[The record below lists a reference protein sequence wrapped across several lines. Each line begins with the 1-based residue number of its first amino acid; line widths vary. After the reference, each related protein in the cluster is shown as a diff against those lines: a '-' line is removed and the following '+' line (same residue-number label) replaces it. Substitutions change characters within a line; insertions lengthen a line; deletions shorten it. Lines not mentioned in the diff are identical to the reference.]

1 MARVVVRKPGTG
13 AQSAPPLAVPEATSF
28 ARELLDGGWAAVF
41 VPGEP
46 ARLGRLVLWKPAG
59 AAAAN
64 GVVPVA
70 AGVETD
76 AVELV
81 LPHGRSVR
89 RRRVE
94 GYALPVAVAV
104 SALAKATPS
113 HPSGAAWQAAA
124 RFALRLL
131 ADGRLHPALTP
142 AGYDTWQA
150 GPFTDAQRQTLEALA
165 AAFPPHAHCLPE
177 PGPAPRG
184 VPPVRAEP
192 RTRGRI
198 VEPAALVRQFC
209 DAVADDLVRT
219 PAAPLAMGALPY
231 AWREA
236 RAVPALREWA
246 EETAAAFTAEVGV
259 SLRVEVPEGRRRQFR
274 AVLQLHTA
282 ADPALVVEAARLWS
296 EPTEVERL
304 LGPRTETETLL
315 ALRRGARAW
324 PPLQRLLKDAAPD
337 RLRLTDD
344 EAFDLLGDA
353 TDALRAAGVDVHW
366 PRELVKALTATAEI
380 GQRTAPGSSAGGTL
394 DADVLLDFHWRIAL
408 GGEPLTEAELDA
420 LAETRRPLVRLRD
433 QWVVADPKL
442 VARAQRRRMEPL
454 TPMEALSAALTGEV
468 ERSEMGVPP
477 AGGWGRD
484 GEAFVCEAVGAFGE
498 LVARI
503 RDPEVRTPTPQP
515 AALKAT
521 LRDYQKRG
529 LAWLAEMC
537 ELGLGGCLADDMGL
551 GKTITLLALHLHR
564 QTDPATAGPTL
575 VVCPA
580 SLLGNW
586 QREAARFAPATPV
599 RRYHGGDRHL
609 EDLADDEIVLVT
621 YGVLRRDRK
630 ALAETAWSLV
640 AADEAQHVK
649 NPYAVTAR
657 ELRALPARA
666 RVALT
671 GTPVENNLS
680 ELWALLDWTTPGLLG
695 SLTAFRDRHARAIEA
710 GTDSEGSAAAE
721 RLSRLVRPFL
731 LRRKKSDPGIAPEL
745 PAKTETDRVVS
756 LTAEQA
762 GLYEAV
768 VRETMVRIA
777 ESEGIARRG
786 LVLKLLTALK
796 QICNHPA
803 QYLREHSLS
812 RSTPLGGRSG
822 KLDLLDELLD
832 TITAE
837 GESVLVFTQYKQM
850 ATLLERHLTERGVPS
865 LFLHGGTPVARRE
878 DMVER
883 FQRGEVP
890 VFLLSLKAAGTGLNL
905 TRATHV
911 VHYDRWW
918 NPAVEDQAT
927 DRAYRIGQDRPVQV
941 HKLVAEGTV
950 EDKVAQ
956 LLASK
961 RALADTVVGSGE
973 AALTELSDSD
983 LAELVAL
990 GRQS

>member
-1 MARVVVRKPGTG
+1 V
-13 AQSAPPLAVPEATSF
+13 
-28 ARELLDGGWAAVF
+28 RELLGSGWAVVF
-41 VPGEP
+41 LPGEP
-46 ARLGRLVLWKPAG
+46 ARLGRLLLWKPTG
-59 AAAAN
+59 AAAGDSTAPT
-64 GVVPVA
+64 GL
-70 AGVETD
+70 ETE

-94 GYALPVAVAV
+94 GYSLPVAVAV
-104 SALAKATPS
+104 SALADAEPT
-113 HPSGAAWQAAA
+113 HPSGVAWQAVT

-150 GPFTDAQRQTLEALA
+150 GPFTAAQRQTLDALA

-177 PGPAPRG
+177 PGPAP
-184 VPPVRAEP
+184 VRIA
-192 RTRGRI
+192 
-198 VEPAALVRQFC
+198 EPAALVRQFC

-231 AWREA
+231 ARREA
-236 RAVPALREWA
+236 RAVPTLREWA
-246 EETAAAFTAEVGV
+246 EETQAALTAEVSV
-259 SLRVEVPEGRRRQFR
+259 SLRVDVPEGRRRQFR
-274 AVLQLHTA
+274 AVLQLHTE
-282 ADPALVVEAARLWS
+282 ADPALAIEAARLWS
-296 EPTEVERL
+296 EPTEVERM
-304 LGPRTETETLL
+304 LGPRAETETLL

-324 PPLQRLLKDAAPD
+324 PPLRRLLDDAAPD
-337 RLRLTDD
+337 QLRLTDD

-353 TDALRAAGVDVHW
+353 TDALRVAGVDVHW
-366 PRELVKALTATAEI
+366 PRDLVKALTATAEV
-380 GQRTAPGSSAGGTL
+380 GQRTAPGSTAAGLL
-394 DADVLLDFHWRIAL
+394 DTEALLDFRWQVSL
-408 GGEPLTEAELDA
+408 GGEPLTEAEMDA
-420 LAETRRPLVRLRD
+420 LAESRRPLVRLRD

-442 VARAQRRRMEPL
+442 VARAKRRRMEPL
-454 TPMEALSAALTGEV
+454 TPMEALSAALTGEA

-484 GEAFVCEAVGAFGE
+484 GDRVPCAAVGALGD

-503 RDPEVRTPTPQP
+503 RDPESRTPVPQP

-521 LRDYQKRG
+521 LREYQKRG
-529 LAWLAEMC
+529 LAWLSEMC
-537 ELGLGGCLADDMGL
+537 ALGLGGCLADDMGL

-564 QTDPATAGPTL
+564 QSDPATAGPTL

-586 QREAARFAPATPV
+586 QREAARFAPLTPV
-599 RRYHGGDRHL
+599 RRYHGDDRYL
-609 EDLADDEIVLVT
+609 GDLAGDEIVLVT
-621 YGVLRRDRK
+621 YGVLRRDREV
-630 ALAETAWSLV
+630 LAETAWSLV

-710 GTDSEGSAAAE
+710 GEDPEAAE

-745 PAKTETDRVVS
+745 PPKTETDHVVP
-756 LTAEQA
+756 LTAEQTS
-762 GLYEAV
+762 LYEAQ
-768 VRETMVRIA
+768 VRETMAKIA

-803 QYLREHSLS
+803 QYLKEHSL
-812 RSTPLGGRSG
+812 RQSTPLRGRSG

-850 ATLLERHLTERGVPS
+850 AALLEKHLAERGVPA

-878 DMVER
+878 EMVDR

-927 DRAYRIGQDRPVQV
+927 DRAYRIGQDKPVQV
-941 HKLVAEGTV
+941 HKLLAEGTV
-950 EDKVAQ
+950 EDKVAK
-956 LLASK
+956 LLEAK
-961 RALADTVVGSGE
+961 RALADAVVGSGE
-973 AALTELSDSD
+973 AALTELSDAD

>member
-1 MARVVVRKPGTG
+1 MRSV
-13 AQSAPPLAVPEATSF
+13 PPLAAPESAAW
-28 ARELLDGGWAAVF
+28 ARSLLNYGWAAVF
-41 VPGEP
+41 LPGEP
-46 ARLGRLVLWKPAG
+46 ARLGRLLLWRPAG
-59 AAAAN
+59 AAAAE
-64 GVVPVA
+64 GMAPTDIETEA
-70 AGVETD
+70 A
-76 AVELV
+76 ELV

-89 RRRVE
+89 RRKVE
-94 GYALPVAVAV
+94 GYALPVALAVA
-104 SALAKATPS
+104 ALSGAQPP
-113 HPSGAAWQAAA
+113 HPSAAAWQAAA

-150 GPFTDAQRQTLEALA
+150 GPFTAAQRRTLDALA
-165 AAFPPHAHCLPE
+165 GAFPPHAHCLPE
-177 PGPAPRG
+177 PGPTPL
-184 VPPVRAEP
+184 
-192 RTRGRI
+192 RI
-198 VEPAALVRQFC
+198 TKPSALVRRFC
-209 DAVADDLVRT
+209 DAVADELVRT

-231 AWREA
+231 AWRET
-236 RAVPALREWA
+236 RTVPVLHEWA
-246 EETAAAFTAEVGV
+246 EETAAAFTADVRV
-259 SLRVEVPEGRRRQFR
+259 SLRVDVPEGRRRQFR

-282 ADPALVVEAARLWS
+282 ADPVLVVEAAQLWN
-296 EPTEVERL
+296 EPAETEHL
-304 LGPRTETETLL
+304 LGPRAEIETLL
-315 ALRRGARAW
+315 ALRRGAHVW
-324 PPLQRLLKDAAPD
+324 PPLDRLLRGAAPD
-337 RLRLTDD
+337 QLRLTDD

-353 TDALRAAGVDVHW
+353 TDRLRAAGIDVHW

-380 GQRTAPGSSAGGTL
+380 GQRTAPGSSAGGML
-394 DADVLLDFHWRIAL
+394 DADTLLDFSWRLSL
-408 GGEPLTEAELDA
+408 GDDPLTEAEMDA

-442 VARAQRRRMEPL
+442 VARARRRRMEPL
-454 TPMEALSAALTGEV
+454 TPMEGLGAALTGEL
-468 ERSEMGVPP
+468 E
-477 AGGWGRD
+477 RD
-484 GEAFVCEAVGAFGE
+484 GETFRCAAVGALGD

-503 RDPEVRTPTPQP
+503 RDPESRTPVPQP
-515 AALKAT
+515 TALKAT

-564 QTDPATAGPTL
+564 QTEPATAGPTL

-609 EDLADDEIVLVT
+609 KDLAGNEIVLVT
-621 YGVLRRDRK
+621 YGVLRRDRET
-630 ALAETAWSLV
+630 LAENAWSLI

-657 ELRALPARA
+657 ELRALPGRA

-695 SLTAFRDRHARAIEA
+695 PLTAFRDRHARAIES
-710 GTDSEGSAAAE
+710 GEDPQAAE

-731 LRRKKSDPGIAPEL
+731 LRRRKSDPGIAPEL
-745 PAKTETDRVVS
+745 PAKTETDRVVP

-762 GLYEAV
+762 CLYEAV
-768 VRETMVRIA
+768 VRETMAQIA
-777 ESEGIARRG
+777 EAEGIARRG

-803 QYLREHSLS
+803 QYLKEHSL
-812 RSTPLGGRSG
+812 RQSTPLNGRSG
-822 KLDLLDELLD
+822 KLDLLDELVD

-850 ATLLERHLTERGVPS
+850 ATLLEKHLAECGVPT
-865 LFLHGGTPVARRE
+865 LFLHGGTPVPARE
-878 DMVER
+878 EMVDR

-927 DRAYRIGQDRPVQV
+927 DRAYRIGQDKPVQV
-941 HKLVAEGTV
+941 HKLIAEGTV
-950 EDKVAQ
+950 EDKVAK
-956 LLASK
+956 LLEAK
-961 RALADTVVGSGE
+961 RALADAVVGSGE
-973 AALTELSDSD
+973 AALTELSDAD

>member
-1 MARVVVRKPGTG
+1 M
-13 AQSAPPLAVPEATSF
+13 SAPPLAAPEATAW
-28 ARELLDGGWAAVF
+28 ARELLDRGWAAVF
-41 VPGEP
+41 LPGEP
-46 ARLGRLVLWKPAG
+46 ARLGRLLLWQPARAVAG
-59 AAAAN
+59 G
-64 GVVPVA
+64 GVPP

-76 AVELV
+76 SVELV

-89 RRRVE
+89 RRRVN

-104 SALAKATPS
+104 SALAGAQPP
-113 HPSGAAWQAAA
+113 HPSAAAWQAAT
-124 RFALRLL
+124 RFALRVL

-142 AGYDTWQA
+142 AGYDTWLA
-150 GPFTDAQRQTLEALA
+150 GPFTVTQRQTLDAFA
-165 AAFPPHAHCLPE
+165 NAFPPHAHCLPE
-177 PGPAPRG
+177 PGP
-184 VPPVRAEP
+184 PPVRMA
-192 RTRGRI
+192 
-198 VEPAALVRQFC
+198 EPAALVRRFC
-209 DAVADDLVRT
+209 DAVADDLART
-219 PAAPLAMGALPY
+219 PAVPLAMGVLPY
-231 AWREA
+231 AWRET
-236 RAVPALREWA
+236 RTVPTLREWA
-246 EETAAAFTAEVGV
+246 EETAAALTAEVGV
-259 SLRVEVPEGRRRQFR
+259 SLRVDVPEGRRRQFR

-296 EPTEVERL
+296 EPGEVERL
-304 LGPRTETETLL
+304 LGPRAETETLL

-324 PPLQRLLKDAAPD
+324 PPLQRLLADAAPEQ
-337 RLRLTDD
+337 LRLTDD

-353 TDALRAAGVDVHW
+353 TDALRAAGIDVHW

-380 GQRTAPGSSAGGTL
+380 GQRTAPGSTAGGLL
-394 DADVLLDFHWRIAL
+394 DADALLDFRWQVSL
-408 GGEPLTEAELDA
+408 GGEPLTEAEMNA
-420 LAETRRPLVRLRD
+420 LAEARRPLIRLRD

-442 VARAQRRRMEPL
+442 VARAKRRRMEPL

-468 ERSEMGVPP
+468 ER
-477 AGGWGRD
+477 D
-484 GEAFVCEAVGAFGE
+484 GETFACEAVGALGD
-498 LVARI
+498 LVNRI
-503 RDPEVRTPTPQP
+503 RDPESRTPAAQP

-575 VVCPA
+575 VVCPT

-586 QREAARFAPATPV
+586 EREAARFAPTVPV

-609 EDLADDEIVLVT
+609 KDLDGDEIVLVT
-621 YGVLRRDRK
+621 YGVLRRDRDV
-630 ALAETAWSLV
+630 LAGTAWSLI

-649 NPYAVTAR
+649 NPYAITAR
-657 ELRALPARA
+657 ELRALPTRA

-695 SLTAFRDRHARAIEA
+695 SLSAFRDRHARAIEA
-710 GTDSEGSAAAE
+710 GEDPQAAE
-721 RLSRLVRPFL
+721 RLSHLVRPFL

-745 PAKTETDRVVS
+745 PPKTETDRVVS
-756 LTAEQA
+756 LTAEQTS
-762 GLYEAV
+762 LYEAV
-768 VRETMVRIA
+768 VRETMAKIE
-777 ESEGIARRG
+777 ESVGIARRG

-803 QYLREHSLS
+803 QYLRQ
-812 RSTPLGGRSG
+812 STPLAGRSG
-822 KLDLLDELLD
+822 KLDLLDELID

-850 ATLLERHLTERGVPS
+850 ATLLEKHLAERGTPT

-878 DMVER
+878 DMVES

-941 HKLVAEGTV
+941 HKLIAEGTV

-961 RALADTVVGSGE
+961 RALADAVVGSGE
-973 AALTELSDSD
+973 AALTELSDAD

-990 GRQS
+990 GRQA

>member
-1 MARVVVRKPGTG
+1 M
-13 AQSAPPLAVPEATSF
+13 SAPPLAAPEAATW
-28 ARELLDGGWAAVF
+28 ARGLLDGGWAAVF
-41 VPGEP
+41 LPGEP
-46 ARLGRLVLWKPAG
+46 ARLGRMLLWQPAG
-59 AAAAN
+59 AVAEDN
-64 GVVPVA
+64 GMPP
-70 AGVETD
+70 GVETD
-76 AVELV
+76 SVELV
-81 LPHGRSVR
+81 LPHGRSIR
-89 RRRVE
+89 RRRVD
-94 GYALPVAVAV
+94 GYALPVAVAI
-104 SALAKATPS
+104 SALAGAQPP
-113 HPSGAAWQAAA
+113 HPSATAWQAAA

-150 GPFTDAQRQTLEALA
+150 GPFTTAQRQTLDALA

-177 PGPAPRG
+177 PGP
-184 VPPVRAEP
+184 PPVRIA
-192 RTRGRI
+192 
-198 VEPAALVRQFC
+198 EPAALVRQLC

-219 PAAPLAMGALPY
+219 PAAPLAVGALPY
-231 AWREA
+231 AWRES

-246 EETAAAFTAEVGV
+246 EETAAAFTADVGV
-259 SLRVEVPEGRRRQFR
+259 SLRVDVPEGRRRQFQ

-282 ADPALVVEAARLWS
+282 ADPSLVVEAARLWS
-296 EPTEVERL
+296 EPAETERL
-304 LGPRTETETLL
+304 LGPRAETETLL
-315 ALRRGARAW
+315 ALRRGARVW

-344 EAFDLLGDA
+344 EAFELLGDA
-353 TDALRAAGVDVHW
+353 TDTLRAAGIDVHW

-380 GQRTAPGSSAGGTL
+380 ASRTAPGSAAGGVL
-394 DADVLLDFHWRIAL
+394 DTDALLDFRWRISL
-408 GGEPLTEAELDA
+408 GGEPLTEAEMDA
-420 LAETRRPLVRLRD
+420 LAEARRPLIRLRD

-442 VARAQRRRMEPL
+442 VARARRRRMEPL
-454 TPMEALSAALTGEV
+454 TPMEALGAALTGEA
-468 ERSEMGVPP
+468 E
-477 AGGWGRD
+477 RD
-484 GEAFVCEAVGAFGE
+484 GETFTCEAVGALGD
-498 LVARI
+498 LTARI
-503 RDPEVRTPTPQP
+503 RDPAARTPAPQP

-529 LAWLAEMC
+529 LAWLSEMC

-564 QTDPATAGPTL
+564 QTHADTAGPTL

-609 EDLADDEIVLVT
+609 KDLADDEIVLVT

-630 ALAETAWSLV
+630 ALAETAWSLI

-649 NPYAVTAR
+649 NPYTTTAR

-695 SLTAFRDRHARAIEA
+695 PLSAFRDRHARAVES
-710 GTDSEGSAAAE
+710 GEDPGAAE

-731 LRRKKSDPGIAPEL
+731 LRRRKSDPGITPEL
-745 PAKTETDRVVS
+745 PAKTETDRVVP

-762 GLYEAV
+762 GLYGAV
-768 VRETMVRIA
+768 VRETMAKIA
-777 ESEGIARRG
+777 EAEGIARRG
-786 LVLKLLTALK
+786 LVLKLLTSLK

-803 QYLREHSLS
+803 QYLRQ
-812 RSTPLGGRSG
+812 STPLRGRSG
-822 KLDLLDELLD
+822 KLDLLDELID

-837 GESVLVFTQYKQM
+837 GESVLVFTQYTRM
-850 ATLLERHLTERGVPS
+850 ANLLEKHLAERGIPT

-878 DMVER
+878 EMVER
-883 FQRGEVP
+883 FQHGEVP

-927 DRAYRIGQDRPVQV
+927 DRAYRIGQDKPVQV
-941 HKLVAEGTV
+941 HKLLAEGTV
-950 EDKVAQ
+950 EDKVAK
-956 LLASK
+956 LLESK
-961 RALADTVVGSGE
+961 RALADAVVGSGE
-973 AALTELSDSD
+973 AALTELSDAD

-990 GRQS
+990 GRQP

>member
-1 MARVVVRKPGTG
+1 MAQVVVRESSTG
-13 AQSAPPLAVPEATSF
+13 VRSAPPLAAPEAGAF

-41 VPGEP
+41 LPGEP
-46 ARLGRLVLWKPAG
+46 ARLGRLLLWQPAG
-59 AAAAN
+59 AAAGI
-64 GVVPVA
+64 GVAP

-94 GYALPVAVAV
+94 GYALPAAVAV
-104 SALAKATPS
+104 SSLTGAAPT
-113 HPSGAAWQAAA
+113 HPSAAAWQAAA

-150 GPFTDAQRQTLEALA
+150 GPFTAAQRQTLDTLA
-165 AAFPPHAHCLPE
+165 AAFPPHARCLPE
-177 PGPAPRG
+177 PGPAPL
-184 VPPVRAEP
+184 
-192 RTRGRI
+192 RI
-198 VEPAALVRQFC
+198 ANPAALVRQFC
-209 DAVADDLVRT
+209 DAVADDLVRS
-219 PAAPLAMGALPY
+219 PASPLATGALPY
-231 AWREA
+231 AWREV

-246 EETAAAFTAEVGV
+246 EETAAAFTAEVRV
-259 SLRVEVPEGRRRQFR
+259 SLRVDLPAGRRRQFR
-274 AVLQLHTA
+274 AALQLHTA
-282 ADPALVVEAARLWS
+282 ADPSLVVEAARLWS
-296 EPTEVERL
+296 EPAEIERL
-304 LGPRTETETLL
+304 LGPCAETETLL
-315 ALRRGARAW
+315 ALRRGARVW
-324 PPLQRLLKDAAPD
+324 SPLQRLLKDAAPD
-337 RLRLTDD
+337 ELRLTDD

-353 TDALRAAGVDVHW
+353 TDALRSAGIDVHW

-380 GQRTAPGSSAGGTL
+380 GQRTAPGSSAGRLL
-394 DADVLLDFHWRIAL
+394 DADALLDFRWQISL
-408 GGEPLTEAELDA
+408 GGEPLTEAEMDA
-420 LAETRRPLVRLRD
+420 LAEARRPLVRLRD

-442 VARAQRRRMEPL
+442 VARARRRRLDPL
-454 TPMEALSAALTGEV
+454 TPMEALGAALTGEV
-468 ERSEMGVPP
+468 ER
-477 AGGWGRD
+477 D
-484 GEAFVCEAVGAFGE
+484 GEPVPCAAVGALGD

-503 RDPEVRTPTPQP
+503 RDPESRSPVPQP

-529 LAWLAEMC
+529 LSWLAEMC

-564 QTDPATAGPTL
+564 QTDPATVGPTL

-586 QREAARFAPATPV
+586 QREAARFAPSTPV

-609 EDLADDEIVLVT
+609 DDLAGNEIVLVT
-621 YGVLRRDRK
+621 YGVLRRDREV
-630 ALAETAWSLV
+630 LAETAWSLL

-695 SLTAFRDRHARAIEA
+695 SLTGFRDRHARAIEA
-710 GTDSEGSAAAE
+710 GENPEAAE

-756 LTAEQA
+756 LTAEQTS
-762 GLYEAV
+762 LYEAV
-768 VRETMVRIA
+768 VRETMAKIE

-803 QYLREHSLS
+803 QYLRQ
-812 RSTPLGGRSG
+812 STPLPSRSG

-850 ATLLERHLTERGVPS
+850 ATLLEKHLAERGIPT

-878 DMVER
+878 EMVER

-927 DRAYRIGQDRPVQV
+927 DRAYRIGQDKPVQV

-950 EDKVAQ
+950 EDKVAK
-956 LLASK
+956 LLESK
-961 RALADTVVGSGE
+961 RALADAVVSSGE
-973 AALTELSDSD
+973 AALTELSDAD

>member
-1 MARVVVRKPGTG
+1 M
-13 AQSAPPLAVPEATSF
+13 SAPPLAAPEAAAW
-28 ARELLDGGWAAVF
+28 ARGLLDGGWAAVF
-41 VPGEP
+41 LPGEP
-46 ARLGRLVLWKPAG
+46 ARLGRVLLWQPAG
-59 AAAAN
+59 AVAEDN
-64 GVVPVA
+64 GMRP
-70 AGVETD
+70 GVETD
-76 AVELV
+76 SAELV

-94 GYALPVAVAV
+94 GYALSVTVAV
-104 SALAKATPS
+104 SALEGAQPP
-113 HPSGAAWQAAA
+113 HPSATAWQAAA
-124 RFALRLL
+124 RFALQLL

-142 AGYDTWQA
+142 AGHDTWQA
-150 GPFTDAQRQTLEALA
+150 GPFTAAQRQTLDSLA

-177 PGPAPRG
+177 PGP
-184 VPPVRAEP
+184 PPLRIAEP
-192 RTRGRI
+192 AT
-198 VEPAALVRQFC
+198 LVRQFC

-219 PAAPLAMGALPY
+219 PAAPLAVGALPY
-231 AWREA
+231 AWREV
-236 RAVPALREWA
+236 RAVPALREWS
-246 EETAAAFTAEVGV
+246 EETTAALTAEVGV
-259 SLRVEVPEGRRRQFR
+259 SLRVDLPEGRRRQFR

-282 ADPALVVEAARLWS
+282 ADPALLVQAARLWS
-296 EPTEVERL
+296 EPAEVERL
-304 LGPRTETETLL
+304 LGPRAETETLL
-315 ALRRGARAW
+315 ALRRGARVW
-324 PPLQRLLKDAAPD
+324 PPLQRLLKDAAPEE
-337 RLRLTDD
+337 LRLTDD

-353 TDALRAAGVDVHW
+353 TDALRTTGIDVHW
-366 PRELVKALTATAEI
+366 PRELVKALTATGEI
-380 GQRTAPGSSAGGTL
+380 GQHTAPGSSAGGLL
-394 DADVLLDFHWRIAL
+394 DADALLDFRWQISL
-408 GGEPLTEAELDA
+408 GDEPLTEAEMDA
-420 LAETRRPLVRLRD
+420 LAEARRPLVRLRD

-442 VARAQRRRMEPL
+442 VARARRRRMRPL

-468 ERSEMGVPP
+468 ERE
-477 AGGWGRD
+477 
-484 GEAFVCEAVGAFGE
+484 GEPIPCAAVGQFGE
-498 LVARI
+498 LVAGI
-503 RDPEVRTPTPQP
+503 RDPESRTPAEQP

-586 QREAARFAPATPV
+586 QREAARFAPSTPV
-599 RRYHGGDRHL
+599 RRYHGGSRHL
-609 EDLADDEIVLVT
+609 DDLAGDEIVLVT
-621 YGVLRRDRK
+621 YGVLRRDRE
-630 ALAETAWSLV
+630 ALAETAWSLL

-649 NPYAVTAR
+649 NPYAITAR
-657 ELRALPARA
+657 ELRALPALA

-695 SLTAFRDRHARAIEA
+695 PLSTFRDRHARPVET
-710 GTDSEGSAAAE
+710 GEDPEAAE

-731 LRRKKSDPGIAPEL
+731 LRRRKSDPGIAPEL
-745 PAKTETDRVVS
+745 PAKTETDRIVS
-756 LTAEQA
+756 LTAEQTS
-762 GLYEAV
+762 LYEAV
-768 VRETMVRIA
+768 VRETMAKIE

-803 QYLREHSLS
+803 QYLRQ
-812 RSTPLGGRSG
+812 STPLRGRSG
-822 KLDLLDELLD
+822 KLDLLDELID

-837 GESVLVFTQYKQM
+837 GESVLVFTQYTKM
-850 ATLLERHLTERGVPS
+850 AALLEKHLAERGIPTLL
-865 LFLHGGTPVARRE
+865 LHGGTPVAQRE
-878 DMVER
+878 DMVDR
-883 FQRGEVP
+883 FQHGEVP

-927 DRAYRIGQDRPVQV
+927 DRAYRIGQDKPVQV
-941 HKLVAEGTV
+941 HKLLAEGTV
-950 EDKVAQ
+950 EDKVAK
-956 LLASK
+956 LLESK
-961 RALADTVVGSGE
+961 RALADAVVGSGE
-973 AALTELSDSD
+973 AALTELSDAD

>member
-1 MARVVVRKPGTG
+1 MAT
-13 AQSAPPLAVPEATSF
+13 PEAVAF
-28 ARELLDGGWAAVF
+28 ARGLLDDGWSAVF
-41 VPGEP
+41 LPGEP
-46 ARLGRLVLWKPAG
+46 ARLGRLLLWKPAG
-59 AAAAN
+59 VGTPDAPT
-64 GVVPVA
+64 G
-70 AGVETD
+70 AGVHTES
-76 AVELV
+76 VELA
-81 LPHGRSVR
+81 LPHGRGAR
-89 RRRVE
+89 RRSVK
-94 GYALPVAVAV
+94 GYALSLPLAV
-104 SALAKATPS
+104 SALLTAAPPDPS
-113 HPSGAAWQAAA
+113 SAAWQAAA
-124 RFALRLL
+124 RLALRLL
-131 ADGRLHPALTP
+131 ADGRLHPSLTP
-142 AGYDTWQA
+142 EGYDTWQA
-150 GPFTDAQRQTLEALA
+150 GPYTPTQRQALDALA
-165 AAFPPHAHCLPE
+165 AAFPPHAHCLPV
-177 PGPAPRG
+177 PGPAPL
-184 VPPVRAEP
+184 
-192 RTRGRI
+192 RI
-198 VEPAALVRQFC
+198 TEPAALVRQFC
-209 DAVADDLVRT
+209 DAVADALVRT
-219 PAAPLAMGALPY
+219 PATPLALGALPY
-231 AWREA
+231 AWHET

-246 EETAAAFTAEVGV
+246 EETSAALTAEVGV
-259 SLRVEVPEGRRRQFR
+259 SLRVEVPEGRRTQFR

-282 ADPALVVEAARLWS
+282 ADPALVVDAARLWD
-296 EPTEVERL
+296 EPGEVERL
-304 LGPRTETETLL
+304 LGPRAETETLL

-324 PPLQRLLKDAAPD
+324 PPLTRLLRDAAPD
-337 RLRLTDD
+337 QLRLTDE
-344 EAFDLLGDA
+344 EALELLGDA
-353 TDALRAAGVDVHW
+353 TDALGAAGIAVHW

-380 GQRTAPGSSAGGTL
+380 GQRTAPGSSAGGGLL
-394 DADVLLDFHWRIAL
+394 DTDALLDFRWQVSL
-408 GGEPLTEAELDA
+408 GGEPLTEAEMDA
-420 LAETRRPLVRLRD
+420 LAEARRPLIRLRD
-433 QWVVADPKL
+433 QWVIADPKL
-442 VARAQRRRMEPL
+442 VARAKRRRMEPL
-454 TPMEALSAALTGEV
+454 TPMEALSAALTGET
-468 ERSEMGVPP
+468 E
-477 AGGWGRD
+477 RD
-484 GEAFVCEAVGAFGE
+484 GETFRCEAVGALGE
-498 LVARI
+498 LIARI
-503 RDPEVRTPTPQP
+503 RDPETRTPVEQP

-529 LAWLAEMC
+529 LGWLAQMS

-564 QTDPATAGPTL
+564 QSALTTAGPTL

-586 QREAARFAPATPV
+586 QREAERFAPSTPV

-609 EDLADDEIVLVT
+609 DGLAHDEIVLVT

-630 ALAETAWSLV
+630 VLAETDWSLV

-695 SLTAFRDRHARAIEA
+695 SLTAFRDRHARPVEA
-710 GTDSEGSAAAE
+710 GEDPEAAA
-721 RLSRLVRPFL
+721 RLARLVRPFL

-745 PAKTETDRVVS
+745 PPKTETDRIVS
-756 LTAEQA
+756 LTAEQTS
-762 GLYEAV
+762 LYEAV
-768 VRETMVRIA
+768 VRETMEKIGQT
-777 ESEGIARRG
+777 EGIARRG

-803 QYLREHSLS
+803 QYLRQ
-812 RSTPLGGRSG
+812 STPLTGRSG
-822 KLDLLDELLD
+822 KLELLDELLD

-850 ATLLERHLTERGVPS
+850 ATLLERHLAERGTPT

-878 DMVER
+878 ELVER
-883 FQRGEVP
+883 FQSGEVP

-941 HKLVAEGTV
+941 HKLIAEGTV
-950 EDKVAQ
+950 EDKVAR
-956 LLASK
+956 LLESK
-961 RALADTVVGSGE
+961 RALADAVVGSGE
-973 AALTELSDSD
+973 AALTELSDAD

>member
-1 MARVVVRKPGTG
+1 M
-13 AQSAPPLAVPEATSF
+13 SAPPLAVPEATGW
-28 ARELLDGGWAAVF
+28 AREHLDGGWAAVF
-41 VPGEP
+41 LPGEP
-46 ARLGRLVLWKPAG
+46 ARFGRLLLWQPT
-59 AAAAN
+59 
-64 GVVPVA
+64 GVTGSGGIAPS
-70 AGVETD
+70 GVKTES
-76 AVELV
+76 VELV

-89 RRRVE
+89 RRQVE
-94 GYALPVAVAV
+94 GFALPVAVAV
-104 SALAKATPS
+104 AALAGSRPP
-113 HPSGAAWQAAA
+113 HPSAAAWQTVGQ
-124 RFALRLL
+124 FALRLL
-131 ADGRLHPALTP
+131 ADGRLYPALTP
-142 AGYDTWQA
+142 AGYDSWRL
-150 GPFTDAQRQTLEALA
+150 GPFTVAQRQTLDVLA

-177 PGPAPRG
+177 PGPAPL
-184 VPPVRAEP
+184 
-192 RTRGRI
+192 RI
-198 VEPAALVRQFC
+198 TEPAALVRQFC
-209 DAVADDLVRT
+209 DAVADELVRT

-231 AWREA
+231 AWRET
-236 RAVPALREWA
+236 RAVPALRDWA
-246 EETAAAFTAEVGV
+246 EETAAALTADVSI

-296 EPTEVERL
+296 ETAEAERL
-304 LGPRTETETLL
+304 LGPRAETETLL
-315 ALRRGARAW
+315 ALRRGARVW
-324 PPLQRLLKDAAPD
+324 PPLERLLKDAAPEQ
-337 RLRLTDD
+337 LRLTDD
-344 EAFDLLGDA
+344 EAFELLGDA
-353 TDALRAAGVDVHW
+353 TDALRGAGIDVHW

-380 GQRTAPGSSAGGTL
+380 GQRTAPGSSAGGLL
-394 DADVLLDFHWRIAL
+394 DTDALLDFRWQVSL
-408 GGEPLTEAELDA
+408 GGEPLTEAEMDA
-420 LAETRRPLVRLRD
+420 LAEARRPLVRLRD

-442 VARAQRRRMEPL
+442 VARARRPRMDSL
-454 TPMEALSAALTGEV
+454 TPMEALAAALTGEA
-468 ERSEMGVPP
+468 E
-477 AGGWGRD
+477 RD
-484 GEAFVCEAVGAFGE
+484 GETFACEAVGALGA

-503 RDPEVRTPTPQP
+503 RDPESRTAAPQP
-515 AALKAT
+515 AALTAT

-586 QREAARFAPATPV
+586 QREAARFAPSTPV

-609 EDLADDEIVLVT
+609 KDLADDEIILVT
-621 YGVLRRDRK
+621 YGVLRRDRDV
-630 ALAETAWSLV
+630 LAETAWSLV

-680 ELWALLDWTTPGLLG
+680 ELWALLDWSTPGLLG
-695 SLTAFRDRHARAIEA
+695 SLTAFRDRHARAIES
-710 GTDSEGSAAAE
+710 GGDPEAAE

-745 PAKTETDRVVS
+745 PAKTETDRVVP
-756 LTAEQA
+756 LTAEQTS
-762 GLYEAV
+762 LYEAV
-768 VRETMVRIA
+768 VRETMAKIQQ
-777 ESEGIARRG
+777 SEGIARRG

-803 QYLREHSLS
+803 QYLRQ
-812 RSTPLGGRSG
+812 STPLTGRSG

-837 GESVLVFTQYKQM
+837 DESVLVFTQYKQM
-850 ATLLERHLTERGVPS
+850 AALLEKHLAERGIPTI
-865 LFLHGGTPVARRE
+865 FLHGGTPVVRRE

-927 DRAYRIGQDRPVQV
+927 DRAYRIGQDKPVQV
-941 HKLVAEGTV
+941 HKLLAEGTV
-950 EDKVAQ
+950 EDKIAQ
-956 LLASK
+956 LLAAK
-961 RALADTVVGSGE
+961 RALADAVVGSGE
-973 AALTELSDSD
+973 AALTELSDAD

>member
-1 MARVVVRKPGTG
+1 M
-13 AQSAPPLAVPEATSF
+13 
-28 ARELLDGGWAAVF
+28 LDNGWAAVF
-41 VPGEP
+41 LPGEP
-46 ARLGRLVLWKPAG
+46 ARLGRLLLWQPAG
-59 AAAAN
+59 AAAAE
-64 GVVPVA
+64 GTAPI
-70 AGVETD
+70 GVETD

-89 RRRVE
+89 RRKVT
-94 GYALPVAVAV
+94 GHALPAALAVAALTGAQPPNP
-104 SALAKATPS
+104 SA
-113 HPSGAAWQAAA
+113 AAWQAAA

-150 GPFTDAQRQTLEALA
+150 GPFTAAQRQNLDALA

-177 PGPAPRG
+177 PGP
-184 VPPVRAEP
+184 PPVRIAEP
-192 RTRGRI
+192 T
-198 VEPAALVRQFC
+198 ALVRQFC

-231 AWREA
+231 AWRET

-246 EETAAAFTAEVGV
+246 EETATAFTADVGV
-259 SLRVEVPEGRRRQFR
+259 SLRVDPPEGRRRVFR
-274 AVLQLHTA
+274 AVPQLHTA
-282 ADPALVVEAARLWS
+282 ADPGLVVEAARLWS
-296 EPTEVERL
+296 EPDEVERL
-304 LGPRTETETLL
+304 LGPRAETETLL

-324 PPLQRLLKDAAPD
+324 PPLQRLLRDTAPD
-337 RLRLTDD
+337 ELRLSDD
-344 EAFDLLGDA
+344 EALDLLGDA
-353 TDALRAAGVDVHW
+353 TDTLRSAGIDVHW
-366 PRELVKALTATAEI
+366 PRELVKALTAAAEI
-380 GQRTAPGSSAGGTL
+380 GQRTAPGSSAGGL
-394 DADVLLDFHWRIAL
+394 LGADALLDFRWQISL
-408 GGEPLTEAELDA
+408 GGEPLTEAEMDA

-442 VARAQRRRMEPL
+442 VARVRRRRMEPL
-454 TPMEALSAALTGEV
+454 TPMEALSATLTGEV
-468 ERSEMGVPP
+468 ER
-477 AGGWGRD
+477 D
-484 GEAFVCEAVGAFGE
+484 GEQIPCEAVGALGD

-503 RDPEVRTPTPQP
+503 RDPESRTPAPQP
-515 AALKAT
+515 AALKAM
-521 LRDYQKRG
+521 LRDYQRRG

-586 QREAARFAPATPV
+586 EREAARFAPSTPV
-599 RRYHGGDRHL
+599 RRYHGGERHL
-609 EDLADDEIVLVT
+609 DDLADDEIVLVT
-621 YGVLRRDRK
+621 YGVLRHDRE
-630 ALAETAWSLV
+630 ALAGSDWSLI

-657 ELRALPARA
+657 ELRAVPARA

-695 SLTAFRDRHARAIEA
+695 PLAAFRDRHARAIESGEDPEAA
-710 GTDSEGSAAAE
+710 G

-731 LRRKKSDPGIAPEL
+731 LRRRKSDPGIAPEL
-745 PAKTETDRVVS
+745 PAKTETERVVA

-768 VRETMVRIA
+768 VRETMAKIE

-786 LVLKLLTALK
+786 LVLKLLTGLK

-803 QYLREHSLS
+803 QYLRQ
-812 RSTPLGGRSG
+812 STPLGGRSG
-822 KLDLLDELLD
+822 KLDLLDELLG

-850 ATLLERHLTERGVPS
+850 ATLLEKHLAERGTPT

-878 DMVER
+878 EMVER

-941 HKLVAEGTV
+941 HKLIAEGTV

-956 LLASK
+956 LLESK
-961 RALADTVVGSGE
+961 RTLADAVVGSGE
-973 AALTELSDSD
+973 AALTELSDAD

>member
-1 MARVVVRKPGTG
+1 MALTG
-13 AQSAPPLAVPEATSF
+13 L
-28 ARELLDGGWAAVF
+28 
-41 VPGEP
+41 
-46 ARLGRLVLWKPAG
+46 
-59 AAAAN
+59 
-64 GVVPVA
+64 
-70 AGVETD
+70 ETE

-104 SALAKATPS
+104 SALANAEPT
-113 HPSGAAWQAAA
+113 HPSGAAWQAAT

-142 AGYDTWQA
+142 AGYDTWRV
-150 GPFTDAQRQTLEALA
+150 GPCTAAQRQTLDALA

-177 PGPAPRG
+177 PGPAP
-184 VPPVRAEP
+184 VRIAEP
-192 RTRGRI
+192 T
-198 VEPAALVRQFC
+198 ALVRQFC
-209 DAVADDLVRT
+209 DAVADDLVRA
-219 PAAPLAMGALPY
+219 PAAPLAMGAVPY
-231 AWREA
+231 AWRET
-236 RAVPALREWA
+236 RAVPTLREWA
-246 EETAAAFTAEVGV
+246 EETQAALTAEVSV
-259 SLRVEVPEGRRRQFR
+259 SLRVDVPEGRRRQFR
-274 AVLQLHTA
+274 AVLQLHTE
-282 ADPALVVEAARLWS
+282 ADRALVIEAARLWS

-304 LGPRTETETLL
+304 LGPRAETETLL

-324 PPLQRLLKDAAPD
+324 PPLRRLLNDAAPD
-337 RLRLTDD
+337 QLRLTDD
-344 EAFDLLGDA
+344 EAFDLLGD
-353 TDALRAAGVDVHW
+353 TTNELRAAGVDVHW
-366 PRELVKALTATAEI
+366 PRDLVKALTATAEI
-380 GQRTAPGSSAGGTL
+380 GQPTAPGSAAGGLL
-394 DADVLLDFHWRIAL
+394 DTEALLDFRWQVSL
-408 GGEPLTEAELDA
+408 GGEPLTEAEMDA
-420 LAETRRPLVRLRD
+420 LAESRRPLVRLRD

-442 VARAQRRRMEPL
+442 VARAKRRRMEPL
-454 TPMEALSAALTGEV
+454 TPMEALGAALTGEA
-468 ERSEMGVPP
+468 E
-477 AGGWGRD
+477 RD
-484 GEAFVCEAVGAFGE
+484 GDRVPCTAVGALGD
-498 LVARI
+498 LVTRI
-503 RDPEVRTPTPQP
+503 RNPESRTLVPQP

-521 LRDYQKRG
+521 LREYQKRG

-537 ELGLGGCLADDMGL
+537 ALGLGGCLADDMGL

-564 QTDPATAGPTL
+564 QSDPTTTGPTL

-586 QREAARFAPATPV
+586 QREAARFAPLTPV

-609 EDLADDEIVLVT
+609 KDLAGDEIVLVT
-621 YGVLRRDRK
+621 YGVLRRDREV
-630 ALAETAWSLV
+630 LAETDWSLV

-710 GTDSEGSAAAE
+710 GEDPEAAE
-721 RLSRLVRPFL
+721 RLTRLVRPFL

-745 PAKTETDRVVS
+745 PAKTETDHVVP
-756 LTAEQA
+756 LTAEQTS
-762 GLYEAV
+762 LYEAQ
-768 VRETMVRIA
+768 VRETIAKIA

-803 QYLREHSLS
+803 QYVKEHSLR
-812 RSTPLGGRSG
+812 RSTPLRGRSG

-832 TITAE
+832 TITSE
-837 GESVLVFTQYKQM
+837 GESVLVFTQYRQM
-850 ATLLERHLTERGVPS
+850 AALLERHLAERGVPT
-865 LFLHGGTPVARRE
+865 LLLHGATPVARRE
-878 DMVER
+878 EMVDR

-927 DRAYRIGQDRPVQV
+927 DRAYRIGQDKPVQV
-941 HKLVAEGTV
+941 HKLLAEGTV
-950 EDKVAQ
+950 EDKVAK
-956 LLASK
+956 LLEAK
-961 RALADTVVGSGE
+961 RALADAVVGSGE
-973 AALTELSDSD
+973 AALTELSDAD

>member
-1 MARVVVRKPGTG
+1 MARVVVREPGTG
-13 AQSAPPLAVPEATSF
+13 ARSAPPLAGPEAAGF

-59 AAAAN
+59 AAAGN
-64 GVVPVA
+64 DVVPAA

-104 SALAKATPS
+104 SALAKAAPS

-142 AGYDTWQA
+142 AGYDAWQA
-150 GPFTDAQRQTLEALA
+150 GPFTAAQRQTLEALA

-177 PGPAPRG
+177 PGPAP
-184 VPPVRAEP
+184 VRIA
-192 RTRGRI
+192 
-198 VEPAALVRQFC
+198 EPAALVRQFC

-219 PAAPLAMGALPY
+219 PASPLAMGALPY

-246 EETAAAFTAEVGV
+246 EETAAAFTAEVHV
-259 SLRVEVPEGRRRQFR
+259 SLRVEVPEGRRRQFQ

-337 RLRLTDD
+337 QLRLTDD

-353 TDALRAAGVDVHW
+353 SDALRAAGIDVHW

-380 GQRTAPGSSAGGTL
+380 GQRTAPGSSVGGML
-394 DADVLLDFHWRIAL
+394 DADALLDFRWQIAL

-468 ERSEMGVPP
+468 ER
-477 AGGWGRD
+477 D
-484 GEAFVCEAVGAFGE
+484 GETYPCEAVGALGD
-498 LVARI
+498 LMARI
-503 RDPEVRTPTPQP
+503 RDPEVRTPAAQP
-515 AALKAT
+515 AALQAT

-609 EDLADDEIVLVT
+609 KDLADDEIVLVT
-621 YGVLRRDRK
+621 YGVLRRDRE
-630 ALAETAWSLV
+630 ALTETAWSLV

-695 SLTAFRDRHARAIEA
+695 PLTAFRDRHARPVES
-710 GTDSEGSAAAE
+710 GEDPEAAE

-768 VRETMVRIA
+768 VRETMAKIA

-803 QYLREHSLS
+803 QYLKEHSQ
-812 RSTPLGGRSG
+812 RQSTPLGGRSG

-941 HKLVAEGTV
+941 HKLIAEGTV

-956 LLASK
+956 LLAAK
-961 RALADTVVGSGE
+961 RALADAVVGSGE

-983 LAELVAL
+983 LAELVTL
-990 GRQS
+990 GRHS

>member
-1 MARVVVRKPGTG
+1 MTRVVVREPGTG
-13 AQSAPPLAVPEATSF
+13 ARSAPPPAAPDASVF
-28 ARELLDGGWAAVF
+28 ARRLLDGGWAAVF
-41 VPGEP
+41 LPGEP
-46 ARLGRLVLWKPAG
+46 ARLGRLLLWKPAG
-59 AAAAN
+59 AASEDGLA
-64 GVVPVA
+64 P
-70 AGVETD
+70 AGVETE

-81 LPHGRSVR
+81 LPHGRSAR

-94 GYALPVAVAV
+94 GYALPIALAV
-104 SALAKATPS
+104 SALVEAGPT
-113 HPSGAAWQAAA
+113 HPSSAAWQAAA

-131 ADGRLHPALTP
+131 ADGRLHPTLTP
-142 AGYDTWQA
+142 AGYDSWRA
-150 GPFTDAQRQTLEALA
+150 GPFTAAQRQALDALA
-165 AAFPPHAHCLPE
+165 TAFPPHAHCLPE
-177 PGPAPRG
+177 PGPAP
-184 VPPVRAEP
+184 VRIA
-192 RTRGRI
+192 
-198 VEPAALVRQFC
+198 EPAALVRQFC

-231 AWREA
+231 AWRET

-246 EETAAAFTAEVGV
+246 EETEAALTAEVSV
-259 SLRVEVPEGRRRQFR
+259 SLRVDVPEGRRRQFR

-282 ADPALVVEAARLWS
+282 ADPALVVETARLWS
-296 EPTEVERL
+296 EPGEVERL
-304 LGPRTETETLL
+304 LGPRAETETLL
-315 ALRRGARAW
+315 ALRRGARVW
-324 PPLQRLLKDAAPD
+324 PPLQRLLKDAAPEQ
-337 RLRLTDD
+337 LRLTDD
-344 EAFDLLGDA
+344 EAFELLGGA
-353 TDALRAAGVDVHW
+353 TDALRAAGIDVHW

-380 GQRTAPGSSAGGTL
+380 GQRTAPGSSAGGLL
-394 DADVLLDFHWRIAL
+394 DADALLDFRWQVSL
-408 GGEPLTEAELDA
+408 GGEPLTEAEMNA
-420 LAETRRPLVRLRD
+420 LAEARRPLVRLRD

-442 VARAQRRRMEPL
+442 VARARRRRMEPL

-468 ERSEMGVPP
+468 ER
-477 AGGWGRD
+477 AGD
-484 GEAFVCEAVGAFGE
+484 TFACEAVGTLGD

-503 RDPEVRTPTPQP
+503 RDPESRTPAAQP

-521 LRDYQKRG
+521 LREYQKRG

-564 QTDPATAGPTL
+564 QSDPAIAGPTL

-586 QREAARFAPATPV
+586 EREAARFAPATPV

-609 EDLADDEIVLVT
+609 KDLADDEIVLVT
-621 YGVLRRDRK
+621 YGVLRRDREV
-630 ALAETAWSLV
+630 LAEAAWSLV

-695 SLTAFRDRHARAIEA
+695 TLTAFRDRYARAIES
-710 GTDSEGSAAAE
+710 GEDPEAAE

-745 PAKTETDRVVS
+745 PPKTETDRVVS
-756 LTAEQA
+756 LTAEQTS
-762 GLYEAV
+762 LYEAV
-768 VRETMVRIA
+768 VRETMARIK

-803 QYLREHSLS
+803 QYLKEHSL
-812 RSTPLGGRSG
+812 RQATPLRGRSG

-850 ATLLERHLTERGVPS
+850 ASLLEKHLAERGIPT
-865 LFLHGGTPVARRE
+865 LFLHGATPVARRE
-878 DMVER
+878 DMVDR
-883 FQRGEVP
+883 FQNGEVP

-927 DRAYRIGQDRPVQV
+927 DRAYRIGQEQPVQV
-941 HKLVAEGTV
+941 HKLIAEGTV
-950 EDKVAQ
+950 EDKVAR
-956 LLASK
+956 LLAAK
-961 RALADTVVGSGE
+961 RALAESVVGSGE
-973 AALTELSDSD
+973 AALTELSDAD
-983 LAELVAL
+983 LVELVAL

>member
-1 MARVVVRKPGTG
+1 MGAR
-13 AQSAPPLAVPEATSF
+13 SAPPLARQETSAF
-28 ARELLDGGWAAVF
+28 VRELLGAGWAAVF
-41 VPGEP
+41 LPGEP
-46 ARLGRLVLWKPAG
+46 ARLGRLLLWKAAG
-59 AAAAN
+59 AAAGDCTAPP
-64 GVVPVA
+64 GL
-70 AGVETD
+70 ETET
-76 AVELV
+76 VELV

-104 SALAKATPS
+104 SALADAEPT
-113 HPSGAAWQAAA
+113 HPSGAAWQAAT

-131 ADGRLHPALTP
+131 ADGRLHPAITP
-142 AGYDTWQA
+142 AGYDTWQV
-150 GPFTDAQRQTLEALA
+150 GPCTAAQRQTLDALA

-177 PGPAPRG
+177 PGPAP
-184 VPPVRAEP
+184 VRIA
-192 RTRGRI
+192 
-198 VEPAALVRQFC
+198 EPAALVRQFC

-246 EETAAAFTAEVGV
+246 EETHAALTAQVSV
-259 SLRVEVPEGRRRQFR
+259 SLRVDVPGGRRRQFR

-282 ADPALVVEAARLWS
+282 ADPALVIEAVRLWS
-296 EPTEVERL
+296 EPAEVERL
-304 LGPRTETETLL
+304 LGPRAETEALL

-324 PPLQRLLKDAAPD
+324 PPLRRLLDDAAPD
-337 RLRLTDD
+337 QLRLTDD

-366 PRELVKALTATAEI
+366 PRDLVKALTATAEI
-380 GQRTAPGSSAGGTL
+380 GQHTAPGSAAGGLL
-394 DADVLLDFHWRIAL
+394 DTEALLDFRWQVSL
-408 GGEPLTEAELDA
+408 GGEPLTEAEMDA
-420 LAETRRPLVRLRD
+420 LAESRRPLVRLRD
-433 QWVVADPKL
+433 QWVLADPKL
-442 VARAQRRRMEPL
+442 VARAKRRRMEPL
-454 TPMEALSAALTGEV
+454 TPMEALSAALTGEA

-484 GEAFVCEAVGAFGE
+484 GDRVPCAAVGALGD

-503 RDPEVRTPTPQP
+503 RDPESRTPVPQP

-521 LRDYQKRG
+521 LREYQKRG

-537 ELGLGGCLADDMGL
+537 ALGLGGCLADDMGL

-564 QTDPATAGPTL
+564 QSDPTTAGPTL

-586 QREAARFAPATPV
+586 QREAARFAPLTPV

-609 EDLADDEIVLVT
+609 KDLADDEIVLVT
-621 YGVLRRDRK
+621 YGVLRRDREV
-630 ALAETAWSLV
+630 LAETAWSLV

-695 SLTAFRDRHARAIEA
+695 TLAAFRDRHARAIEA
-710 GTDSEGSAAAE
+710 GEDPEAAE

-745 PAKTETDRVVS
+745 PPKTETDHIVP
-756 LTAEQA
+756 LTAEQTS
-762 GLYEAV
+762 LYEAQ
-768 VRETMVRIA
+768 VRETMAKIA

-803 QYLREHSLS
+803 QYLKEHSL
-812 RSTPLGGRSG
+812 RQSTPLRGRSG

-850 ATLLERHLTERGVPS
+850 AALLEKHLAERGVPA

-878 DMVER
+878 EMVDR

-905 TRATHV
+905 TRASHV

-918 NPAVEDQAT
+918 NPAVEEQAT
-927 DRAYRIGQDRPVQV
+927 DRAYRIGQDKPVQV
-941 HKLVAEGTV
+941 HKLLAEGTV
-950 EDKVAQ
+950 EDKVAK
-956 LLASK
+956 LLEAK
-961 RALADTVVGSGE
+961 RALADAVVGSGE
-973 AALTELSDSD
+973 AALTELSDAD

>member
-1 MARVVVRKPGTG
+1 M
-13 AQSAPPLAVPEATSF
+13 
-28 ARELLDGGWAAVF
+28 RELLGAGWAAVF
-41 VPGEP
+41 LPGEP
-46 ARLGRLVLWKPAG
+46 ARLGRLLLWKPPG
-59 AAAAN
+59 AAA
-64 GVVPVA
+64 G
-70 AGVETD
+70 AGMAPTGLETE

-104 SALAKATPS
+104 SALADAEPT
-113 HPSGAAWQAAA
+113 HPSGAAWQAAT

-131 ADGRLHPALTP
+131 ADGRLHPTLTP
-142 AGYDTWQA
+142 AGYDTWQM
-150 GPFTDAQRQTLEALA
+150 GPFTAAQHQALDALA

-177 PGPAPRG
+177 PGPAP
-184 VPPVRAEP
+184 VRIA
-192 RTRGRI
+192 
-198 VEPAALVRQFC
+198 EPAALVRQFC

-219 PAAPLAMGALPY
+219 PAVPLAMGALPY

-236 RAVPALREWA
+236 RAVPTLREWA
-246 EETAAAFTAEVGV
+246 EETQAALTAEVGV
-259 SLRVEVPEGRRRQFR
+259 SLRVDVPEGRRRQFR

-282 ADPALVVEAARLWS
+282 ADPALVIEAARLWS
-296 EPTEVERL
+296 EPADVERL
-304 LGPRTETETLL
+304 LGPRAETETLL

-324 PPLQRLLKDAAPD
+324 PPLRRLLDDAAPD
-337 RLRLTDD
+337 QLRLTDD
-344 EAFDLLGDA
+344 EAFELLGDA
-353 TDALRAAGVDVHW
+353 TNALRAAGLDVHW
-366 PRELVKALTATAEI
+366 PRDLVKALTATAEI
-380 GQRTAPGSSAGGTL
+380 GQRTAPGSTAGGLL
-394 DADVLLDFHWRIAL
+394 DTEALLDFRWQISL
-408 GGEPLTEAELDA
+408 GGEPLTEAEMDA
-420 LAETRRPLVRLRD
+420 LAESRRPLVRLRD

-442 VARAQRRRMEPL
+442 VARAKRRRMEPL
-454 TPMEALSAALTGEV
+454 TPMEALSAALTGEA

-484 GEAFVCEAVGAFGE
+484 GDRVPCAAVGALGD

-503 RDPEVRTPTPQP
+503 RDPESRTPVPQP

-521 LRDYQKRG
+521 LREYQKRG

-537 ELGLGGCLADDMGL
+537 ALGLGGCLADDMGL

-564 QTDPATAGPTL
+564 QSDPTTAGPTL

-586 QREAARFAPATPV
+586 QREAARFAPLTPV

-609 EDLADDEIVLVT
+609 KDLAGDEVVLVT
-621 YGVLRRDRK
+621 YGVLRRDREV
-630 ALAETAWSLV
+630 LAETAWSLV

-695 SLTAFRDRHARAIEA
+695 TLTAFRDRHARAIEA
-710 GTDSEGSAAAE
+710 GEDPEAAE

-745 PAKTETDRVVS
+745 PAKTETDHVVP
-756 LTAEQA
+756 LTAEQTS
-762 GLYEAV
+762 LYEAQ
-768 VRETMVRIA
+768 VRETMAKIA

-803 QYLREHSLS
+803 QYLKEHSLR
-812 RSTPLGGRSG
+812 RSIPLRGRSG

-850 ATLLERHLTERGVPS
+850 AALLEKHLAERGVPT
-865 LFLHGGTPVARRE
+865 LFLHGATPVARRE
-878 DMVER
+878 EMVDR

-905 TRATHV
+905 TRASHV

-927 DRAYRIGQDRPVQV
+927 DRAYRIGQDKPVQV
-941 HKLVAEGTV
+941 HKLLAEGTV
-950 EDKVAQ
+950 EDKVAK
-956 LLASK
+956 LLEAK
-961 RALADTVVGSGE
+961 RALADAVVGSGE
-973 AALTELSDSD
+973 AALTELSDAD

-990 GRQS
+990 GRRS

>member
-1 MARVVVRKPGTG
+1 MLG
-13 AQSAPPLAVPEATSF
+13 A
-28 ARELLDGGWAAVF
+28 GWAAVF
-41 VPGEP
+41 LPGEP
-46 ARLGRLVLWKPAG
+46 ARRGRLLLWKPTG
-59 AAAAN
+59 AAA
-64 GVVPVA
+64 GDRVA
-70 AGVETD
+70 PTGLETET
-76 AVELV
+76 VELV

-104 SALAKATPS
+104 SALANAEPT
-113 HPSGAAWQAAA
+113 HPSGAAWQAAT

-150 GPFTDAQRQTLEALA
+150 GPCTAAQRRTLDALA

-177 PGPAPRG
+177 PGPAP
-184 VPPVRAEP
+184 VRIA
-192 RTRGRI
+192 
-198 VEPAALVRQFC
+198 EPAALVRQFC

-231 AWREA
+231 AWCEA
-236 RAVPALREWA
+236 RAVPTLREWA
-246 EETAAAFTAEVGV
+246 EETQAARTAEVSV
-259 SLRVEVPEGRRRQFR
+259 SLRVDVPEGRRRRFR

-282 ADPALVVEAARLWS
+282 ADPTLVIEAARLWS
-296 EPTEVERL
+296 EPAEVERL
-304 LGPRTETETLL
+304 LGPRAETETLL

-324 PPLQRLLKDAAPD
+324 PPLHRLLGDAAPD
-337 RLRLTDD
+337 QLRLTDD

-353 TDALRAAGVDVHW
+353 TNALRAAGVDVHW
-366 PRELVKALTATAEI
+366 PRDLVKALTATAEI
-380 GQRTAPGSSAGGTL
+380 GQRTAPGSAAGGLL
-394 DADVLLDFHWRIAL
+394 DTEALLDFRWQVSL
-408 GGEPLTEAELDA
+408 GGEPLTEAEMDA
-420 LAETRRPLVRLRD
+420 LAESRRPLVRLRD

-442 VARAQRRRMEPL
+442 VARAKRRRMEPL
-454 TPMEALSAALTGEV
+454 TPMEALSAALTGEA

-477 AGGWGRD
+477 AEGWGRD
-484 GEAFVCEAVGAFGE
+484 GDRVPCAAVGALGD

-503 RDPEVRTPTPQP
+503 RDPESRTPVPQP

-521 LRDYQKRG
+521 LRGYQKRG

-537 ELGLGGCLADDMGL
+537 ALGLGGCLADDMGL

-564 QTDPATAGPTL
+564 QNDPTTAGPTL

-586 QREAARFAPATPV
+586 QREAARFAPLTPV

-609 EDLADDEIVLVT
+609 GDLAGDEIVLVT
-621 YGVLRRDRK
+621 YGVLRRDRE

-695 SLTAFRDRHARAIEA
+695 TLTAFRDRHARAIEA
-710 GTDSEGSAAAE
+710 GEDPEAAE

-745 PAKTETDRVVS
+745 PPKTETDHVVP
-756 LTAEQA
+756 LTAEQTS
-762 GLYEAV
+762 LYEAQ
-768 VRETMVRIA
+768 VREIMAKIA

-803 QYLREHSLS
+803 QYLKEHSL
-812 RSTPLGGRSG
+812 RRPAPLRGRSG

-850 ATLLERHLTERGVPS
+850 AALLEKHLAERGVPT

-878 DMVER
+878 EMVDR

-927 DRAYRIGQDRPVQV
+927 DRAYRIGQNKPVQV
-941 HKLVAEGTV
+941 HRLLAEGTV
-950 EDKVAQ
+950 EDKVAK
-956 LLASK
+956 LLEAK
-961 RALADTVVGSGE
+961 RALADAVVGSGE
-973 AALTELSDSD
+973 AALTELSDAD

-990 GRQS
+990 GRHS

>member
-1 MARVVVRKPGTG
+1 MPAT
-13 AQSAPPLAVPEATSF
+13 PEATAF
-28 ARELLDGGWAAVF
+28 TRGLLDDGWAAVF
-41 VPGEP
+41 LPGEP
-46 ARLGRLVLWKPAG
+46 ARLGRLLLWQPVG
-59 AAAAN
+59 AAADG
-64 GVVPVA
+64 GVAP
-70 AGVETD
+70 AGVETES
-76 AVELV
+76 VELV

-89 RRRVE
+89 RRRVG
-94 GYALPVAVAV
+94 GYALPVALAVA
-104 SALAKATPS
+104 ALAGAQPP
-113 HPSGAAWQAAA
+113 HPSAAAWQAAA

-142 AGYDTWQA
+142 GGYDTWQA
-150 GPFTDAQRQTLEALA
+150 GPYTAAQRQTLDALA
-165 AAFPPHAHCLPE
+165 AAFPPHAHCLPK
-177 PGPAPRG
+177 PGPAPL
-184 VPPVRAEP
+184 
-192 RTRGRI
+192 RI
-198 VEPAALVRQFC
+198 AEPAALLRQFC
-209 DAVADDLVRT
+209 DAVTDDLVRT

-231 AWREA
+231 AWRET
-236 RAVPALREWA
+236 RAVPALRKWA
-246 EETAAAFTAEVGV
+246 EETTAAFTAEVDV
-259 SLRVEVPEGRRRQFR
+259 SLRVDLPEGRRRQFR
-274 AVLQLHTA
+274 AVLQLHTE
-282 ADPALVVEAARLWS
+282 ADPALVVDAARLWN
-296 EPTEVERL
+296 EPAEVERL
-304 LGPRTETETLL
+304 LGPRAETETLL

-337 RLRLTDD
+337 ELRLTDD

-380 GQRTAPGSSAGGTL
+380 GQRTAPGSSASGLL
-394 DADVLLDFHWRIAL
+394 DADALLDFRWQISL
-408 GGEPLTEAELDA
+408 GGEPLTDAEMDA
-420 LAETRRPLVRLRD
+420 LTESRRPLVRLRD

-442 VARAQRRRMEPL
+442 VARARRRRMEPL

-468 ERSEMGVPP
+468 ERDGDPVP
-477 AGGWGRD
+477 
-484 GEAFVCEAVGAFGE
+484 CEAVGQFGD
-498 LVARI
+498 LVTRI
-503 RDPEVRTPTPQP
+503 RDPESRIPAPQP

-529 LAWLAEMC
+529 LAWLAEIC

-586 QREAARFAPATPV
+586 QREAARFAPSTPV

-609 EDLADDEIVLVT
+609 DDLAGDEIVLVT
-621 YGVLRRDRK
+621 YGVLRRDR
-630 ALAETAWSLV
+630 AVLAETAWSLV
-640 AADEAQHVK
+640 SADEAQHVK

-695 SLTAFRDRHARAIEA
+695 PLTAFRDRYARPIEA
-710 GTDSEGSAAAE
+710 GEDSEAAE

-731 LRRKKSDPGIAPEL
+731 LRRRKSDPGIAPEL

-756 LTAEQA
+756 LTTEQTS
-762 GLYEAV
+762 LYEAV
-768 VRETMVRIA
+768 VRETMAKIA

-803 QYLREHSLS
+803 QYLKEHSLG
-812 RSTPLGGRSG
+812 RSTPLRGRSG

-850 ATLLERHLTERGVPS
+850 ATLVEKHLAERGIPA

-878 DMVER
+878 EMVER

-927 DRAYRIGQDRPVQV
+927 DRAYRIGQDRSVQV
-941 HKLVAEGTV
+941 HKLIAEGTV
-950 EDKVAQ
+950 EDKVAK
-956 LLASK
+956 LLESK
-961 RALADTVVGSGE
+961 RALADAVVGSGE
-973 AALTELSDSD
+973 AALTELSDAD

-990 GRQS
+990 GRQP

>member
-1 MARVVVRKPGTG
+1 M
-13 AQSAPPLAVPEATSF
+13 
-28 ARELLDGGWAAVF
+28 RELLGAGWAAVF
-41 VPGEP
+41 LPGEP
-46 ARLGRLVLWKPAG
+46 ARLGRLLLWKPTG
-59 AAAAN
+59 AAAGDSTAPT
-64 GVVPVA
+64 GL
-70 AGVETD
+70 ETE

-94 GYALPVAVAV
+94 GYALPVALAV
-104 SALAKATPS
+104 SALAGAQPP
-113 HPSGAAWQAAA
+113 HPSAAAWQAAT

-142 AGYDTWQA
+142 AGYDTWRV
-150 GPFTDAQRQTLEALA
+150 GPLTSVQRRTLDALA

-177 PGPAPRG
+177 PGPAP
-184 VPPVRAEP
+184 VRIAEP
-192 RTRGRI
+192 A
-198 VEPAALVRQFC
+198 VLVRQFC

-246 EETAAAFTAEVGV
+246 EETQAALTAEVSV
-259 SLRVEVPEGRRRQFR
+259 SLRVDVPEGRRRQFR

-304 LGPRTETETLL
+304 LGPRAETETLL
-315 ALRRGARAW
+315 ALRRGTRAW
-324 PPLQRLLKDAAPD
+324 PPLRRLLDDAAPD
-337 RLRLTDD
+337 QVRLTDD

-353 TDALRAAGVDVHW
+353 TNALRAAGVDVHW
-366 PRELVKALTATAEI
+366 PRDLVKALTATAEI
-380 GQRTAPGSSAGGTL
+380 GQRTAPGSAAGGLL
-394 DADVLLDFHWRIAL
+394 DTEALLDFRWQVSL
-408 GGEPLTEAELDA
+408 GGEPLTEAEMDA
-420 LAETRRPLVRLRD
+420 LAESRRPLVRLRD

-442 VARAQRRRMEPL
+442 VARAKRRRMEPL
-454 TPMEALSAALTGEV
+454 TPMEALSAALTGEA
-468 ERSEMGVPP
+468 ELDGDRVPC
-477 AGGWGRD
+477 A
-484 GEAFVCEAVGAFGE
+484 AVGALGD

-503 RDPEVRTPTPQP
+503 RDPESRTLVPQP

-521 LRDYQKRG
+521 LREYQKRG

-537 ELGLGGCLADDMGL
+537 ALGLGGCLADDMGL
-551 GKTITLLALHLHR
+551 GKTVTLLALHLHR
-564 QTDPATAGPTL
+564 QSEPTTAGPTL

-586 QREAARFAPATPV
+586 QREAARFAPLTPV

-609 EDLADDEIVLVT
+609 DDLAGDEIVLIT
-621 YGVLRRDRK
+621 YGVLRRDREV
-630 ALAETAWSLV
+630 LAETAWSLV

-695 SLTAFRDRHARAIEA
+695 SLTAFRDRHARAIET
-710 GTDSEGSAAAE
+710 GEDPEAAE

-745 PAKTETDRVVS
+745 PPKTETDHVVP
-756 LTAEQA
+756 LTAEQT
-762 GLYEAV
+762 GLYEAQ
-768 VRETMVRIA
+768 VRETMARIA

-803 QYLREHSLS
+803 QYLKEPPYGKEDSQR
-812 RSTPLGGRSG
+812 RSTPLRGRSG

-850 ATLLERHLTERGVPS
+850 AALLEKHLAERGVPT

-878 DMVER
+878 EMVDR

-941 HKLVAEGTV
+941 HKLLAEGTV
-950 EDKVAQ
+950 EDKVAK
-956 LLASK
+956 LLEAK
-961 RALADTVVGSGE
+961 RALADAVVGSGE
-973 AALTELSDSD
+973 AALTELSDAD

-990 GRQS
+990 GRPS

>member
-1 MARVVVRKPGTG
+1 M
-13 AQSAPPLAVPEATSF
+13 
-28 ARELLDGGWAAVF
+28 RELLDAGWAAVF
-41 VPGEP
+41 LPGEP
-46 ARLGRLVLWKPAG
+46 ARDGRLLLWKPTG
-59 AAAAN
+59 AAAGGSMAPT
-64 GVVPVA
+64 GL
-70 AGVETD
+70 ETE

-94 GYALPVAVAV
+94 GYAVPVAVAV
-104 SALAKATPS
+104 SALADAEPT
-113 HPSGAAWQAAA
+113 HPSGAAWQAAM

-142 AGYDTWQA
+142 AGYDTWQV
-150 GPFTDAQRQTLEALA
+150 GPCTAAQRRTLEALA

-177 PGPAPRG
+177 PGPAP
-184 VPPVRAEP
+184 VRIA
-192 RTRGRI
+192 
-198 VEPAALVRQFC
+198 EPAALVRQFC
-209 DAVADDLVRT
+209 NAVADDLVRT

-236 RAVPALREWA
+236 RAVPTLREWA
-246 EETAAAFTAEVGV
+246 EETQAALTAEVSV
-259 SLRVEVPEGRRRQFR
+259 SLRVDVPEGRRRQFR

-282 ADPALVVEAARLWS
+282 ADPALVIEAAQLWS

-304 LGPRTETETLL
+304 LGPRAETETLL

-324 PPLQRLLKDAAPD
+324 PPLRRLLDDAAPEQ
-337 RLRLTDD
+337 LRLTDD
-344 EAFDLLGDA
+344 EAFELLGDA

-380 GQRTAPGSSAGGTL
+380 GQRTAPGSTAVG
-394 DADVLLDFHWRIAL
+394 LLDTEALLEFRWQVSL
-408 GGEPLTEAELDA
+408 GGEPLTEAEMDA
-420 LAETRRPLVRLRD
+420 LAESRRPLVRLRD
-433 QWVVADPKL
+433 QWVLADPKL
-442 VARAQRRRMEPL
+442 VARAKRRRMEPL
-454 TPMEALSAALTGEV
+454 TPMEALNAALTGEA
-468 ERSEMGVPP
+468 E
-477 AGGWGRD
+477 RD
-484 GEAFVCEAVGAFGE
+484 GNRVPCAAVGALGD

-503 RDPEVRTPTPQP
+503 RDPESSTSVPQP
-515 AALKAT
+515 AALRAT
-521 LRDYQKRG
+521 LREYQKRG

-537 ELGLGGCLADDMGL
+537 ALGLGGCLADDMGL

-564 QTDPATAGPTL
+564 QSDPTTAGPTL

-586 QREAARFAPATPV
+586 QREAARFAPSTPV

-609 EDLADDEIVLVT
+609 GDLAGDEIVLVT
-621 YGVLRRDRK
+621 YGVLRRDREV
-630 ALAETAWSLV
+630 LAEPAWSLV

-649 NPYAVTAR
+649 NPYSVTAR

-695 SLTAFRDRHARAIEA
+695 TLTAFRDRHARAIEA
-710 GTDSEGSAAAE
+710 GEDPEAAE

-745 PAKTETDRVVS
+745 PPKTETDRVVP
-756 LTAEQA
+756 LTAEQTS
-762 GLYEAV
+762 LYEAL
-768 VRETMVRIA
+768 VRETMAKIA

-803 QYLREHSLS
+803 QYLKEHGL
-812 RSTPLGGRSG
+812 RQSTPLRGRSG

-850 ATLLERHLTERGVPS
+850 AALLEKHLAERGVPA
-865 LFLHGGTPVARRE
+865 LFLHGATPVARRE
-878 DMVER
+878 EMVDR

-927 DRAYRIGQDRPVQV
+927 DRAYRIGQDKPVQV
-941 HKLVAEGTV
+941 HKLLAEGTV
-950 EDKVAQ
+950 EDKVAK
-956 LLASK
+956 LLEAK
-961 RALADTVVGSGE
+961 RALADAVVGSGE
-973 AALTELSDSD
+973 AALTELSDAE

>member
-1 MARVVVRKPGTG
+1 MAQVVVRESATGTR
-13 AQSAPPLAVPEATSF
+13 SAPPLATPEATAF
-28 ARELLDGGWAAVF
+28 ASDLLGEGCAAVF
-41 VPGEP
+41 LPGEP
-46 ARLGRLVLWKPAG
+46 ARLGRLLLWNPAG
-59 AAAAN
+59 AAI
-64 GVVPVA
+64 GYSMVP
-70 AGVETD
+70 AGVETQS
-76 AVELV
+76 VELV

-89 RRRVE
+89 RRRVK

-104 SALAKATPS
+104 AALAGTRPA
-113 HPSGAAWQAAA
+113 HPAAAAWQAAA
-124 RFALRLL
+124 RFALRML

-150 GPFTDAQRQTLEALA
+150 GPFTAAQRQTLDALA

-177 PGPAPRG
+177 PGPAPL
-184 VPPVRAEP
+184 
-192 RTRGRI
+192 RI
-198 VEPAALVRQFC
+198 AEPAALVRQFC
-209 DAVADDLVRT
+209 DAVADELVRT

-246 EETAAAFTAEVGV
+246 EETATAFTAEVGV
-259 SLRVEVPEGRRRQFR
+259 SLRVDVPEGRRQRFR
-274 AVLQLHTA
+274 AVLQVHTA
-282 ADPALVVEAARLWS
+282 ADPSLVVEAARLWS
-296 EPTEVERL
+296 EPAEVEQL
-304 LGPRTETETLL
+304 LGPRAETETLL

-324 PPLQRLLKDAAPD
+324 PPLQRLLQDAAPD
-337 RLRLTDD
+337 QLRLTDD

-353 TDALRAAGVDVHW
+353 TDTLRTAGIDVHW

-380 GQRTAPGSSAGGTL
+380 GQRTTPGSSAGGLL
-394 DADVLLDFHWRIAL
+394 DTDALLDFRWQISL
-408 GGEPLTEAELDA
+408 GGEPLTEAEMDA
-420 LAETRRPLVRLRD
+420 LAEARRPLVRLRD
-433 QWVVADPKL
+433 QWVVADPRL
-442 VARAQRRRMEPL
+442 VARVGRRRMEPL

-468 ERSEMGVPP
+468 ERDDEPIP
-477 AGGWGRD
+477 
-484 GEAFVCEAVGAFGE
+484 CTAVGPLGD

-503 RDPEVRTPTPQP
+503 RDPESRTPAPQP
-515 AALKAT
+515 TALKAT

-551 GKTITLLALHLHR
+551 GKTITLIALHLHR
-564 QTDPATAGPTL
+564 QTGVATAGPTL

-586 QREAARFAPATPV
+586 QREAARFAPSTPV

-609 EDLADDEIVLVT
+609 EDLARDEIVLVT
-621 YGVLRRDRK
+621 YGVLRRDREV
-630 ALAETAWSLV
+630 LAETAWSLI

-649 NPYAVTAR
+649 NPYTVTAR
-657 ELRALPARA
+657 HLRALPALA

-680 ELWALLDWTTPGLLG
+680 ELWAILDWTTPGLLG
-695 SLTAFRDRHARAIEA
+695 PLTAFRDRHARAVEA
-710 GTDSEGSAAAE
+710 GEDPEAAE
-721 RLSRLVRPFL
+721 RLSHLVRPFL

-745 PAKTETDRVVS
+745 PAKTETDRVVA

-768 VRETMVRIA
+768 VRETMTKIG

-803 QYLREHSLS
+803 QYLRQ
-812 RSTPLGGRSG
+812 STPLRGRSG
-822 KLDLLDELLD
+822 KLDLLDELID

-850 ATLLERHLTERGVPS
+850 ATLLERHLAERGVPT
-865 LFLHGGTPVARRE
+865 LFLHGGTPVAGRE

-883 FQRGEVP
+883 FQHGEVP

-927 DRAYRIGQDRPVQV
+927 DRAYRIGQDKPVQV
-941 HKLVAEGTV
+941 HKLLTEGTV
-950 EDKVAQ
+950 EDKVAK
-956 LLASK
+956 LLESK
-961 RALADTVVGSGE
+961 RALADAVVGSGE
-973 AALTELSDSD
+973 AALTELSDTD

>member
-1 MARVVVRKPGTG
+1 MRQLFGT
-13 AQSAPPLAVPEATSF
+13 
-28 ARELLDGGWAAVF
+28 GWAAVF
-41 VPGEP
+41 LPGEP
-46 ARLGRLVLWKPAG
+46 ARLGRLLLWKPTG
-59 AAAAN
+59 AAARDTMAPT
-64 GVVPVA
+64 GL
-70 AGVETD
+70 ETEV
-76 AVELV
+76 VELV

-94 GYALPVAVAV
+94 GYAVPVAVAI
-104 SALAKATPS
+104 SALADAEPT
-113 HPSGAAWQAAA
+113 HPSGAAWQAAT

-142 AGYDTWQA
+142 AGYDTWQV
-150 GPFTDAQRQTLEALA
+150 GPCTAAQRQSLDALA

-177 PGPAPRG
+177 PGPAP
-184 VPPVRAEP
+184 VRIA
-192 RTRGRI
+192 
-198 VEPAALVRQFC
+198 EPAALVRQFC

-236 RAVPALREWA
+236 RAVPTLREWA
-246 EETAAAFTAEVGV
+246 EETQAALTAEVSV
-259 SLRVEVPEGRRRQFR
+259 SLRVDVPEGRRRQFR

-282 ADPALVVEAARLWS
+282 ADPALVIEAARLWS

-304 LGPRTETETLL
+304 LGPRAETETLL

-324 PPLQRLLKDAAPD
+324 PPLRRLLNDAAPD
-337 RLRLTDD
+337 QLRLTDD
-344 EAFDLLGDA
+344 EAFDLLGDS

-366 PRELVKALTATAEI
+366 PRDLVKALTATAEI
-380 GQRTAPGSSAGGTL
+380 GQRTAPGSTAGGLL
-394 DADVLLDFHWRIAL
+394 DTEALLDFRWQVSL
-408 GGEPLTEAELDA
+408 GGEPLTEAEMDA
-420 LAETRRPLVRLRD
+420 LAESRRPLVRLRD

-442 VARAQRRRMEPL
+442 VARAKRRRMEPL
-454 TPMEALSAALTGEV
+454 TPMEALSAALTGEA

-484 GEAFVCEAVGAFGE
+484 GDRVPCAAVGALGD

-503 RDPEVRTPTPQP
+503 RDPESRTPVPQP

-537 ELGLGGCLADDMGL
+537 ALGLGGCLADDMGL

-564 QTDPATAGPTL
+564 QSSPTTAGPTL

-586 QREAARFAPATPV
+586 QREAARFAPLTPV

-609 EDLADDEIVLVT
+609 MDLAGDEIVLVT
-621 YGVLRRDRK
+621 YGVLRRDREV
-630 ALAETAWSLV
+630 LAETAWSLV

-710 GTDSEGSAAAE
+710 GEDPEAAE

-745 PAKTETDRVVS
+745 PPKTETDHVVP
-756 LTAEQA
+756 LTAEQTS
-762 GLYEAV
+762 LYEAQ
-768 VRETMVRIA
+768 VRETMAKIA

-803 QYLREHSLS
+803 QYLKEHSL
-812 RSTPLGGRSG
+812 RQSTPLRGRSG

-850 ATLLERHLTERGVPS
+850 AALLDKHLGDRGIPT
-865 LFLHGGTPVARRE
+865 LFLHGATPVARRE
-878 DMVER
+878 EMVDR
-883 FQRGEVP
+883 FERGEVP

-927 DRAYRIGQDRPVQV
+927 DRAYRIGQDKPVQV
-941 HKLVAEGTV
+941 HKLLAEGTV
-950 EDKVAQ
+950 EDKVAK
-956 LLASK
+956 LLEAK
-961 RALADTVVGSGE
+961 RALADAVVGSGE
-973 AALTELSDSD
+973 AALTELSDAD

>member
-1 MARVVVRKPGTG
+1 MARVLVREQSTGTRSVPRW
-13 AQSAPPLAVPEATSF
+13 AAPESAAW
-28 ARELLDGGWAAVF
+28 ARSRLNDGWAAVF
-41 VPGEP
+41 LPGEP
-46 ARLGRLVLWKPAG
+46 ARLGRLLLWQPAG
-59 AAAAN
+59 AATAESMAPAVVEPEAA
-64 GVVPVA
+64 
-70 AGVETD
+70 
-76 AVELV
+76 ELV

-89 RRRVE
+89 RRKVE
-94 GYALPVAVAV
+94 GYALPVALAVA
-104 SALAKATPS
+104 ALSGAQPP
-113 HPSGAAWQAAA
+113 HPSAAAWQSAA
-124 RFALRLL
+124 RLALRLL
-131 ADGRLHPALTP
+131 ADGRLHPALTD
-142 AGYDTWQA
+142 AGYDTWKA
-150 GPFTDAQRQTLEALA
+150 GPFTAAQRQTLDALA

-177 PGPAPRG
+177 PGPTPL
-184 VPPVRAEP
+184 
-192 RTRGRI
+192 RI
-198 VEPAALVRQFC
+198 TEPAALVRQFC
-209 DAVADDLVRT
+209 DAVADELVRT
-219 PAAPLAMGALPY
+219 LAAALAMGALPY
-231 AWREA
+231 AWRET

-246 EETAAAFTAEVGV
+246 EETTAAFTADVRV
-259 SLRVEVPEGRRRQFR
+259 SLRVDVPEGRRRQFR

-296 EPTEVERL
+296 EPAEVERL
-304 LGPRTETETLL
+304 LGPRAETETLL

-324 PPLQRLLKDAAPD
+324 PPLDRLLKDAAPD
-337 RLRLTDD
+337 QLRLTDD
-344 EAFDLLGDA
+344 EALDLLGDA
-353 TDALRAAGVDVHW
+353 TDTLRAAGIDVHW

-380 GQRTAPGSSAGGTL
+380 GQRTAPGSSAAGML
-394 DADVLLDFHWRIAL
+394 DADTLLDFRWQL
-408 GGEPLTEAELDA
+408 SLSGDPLTEAEMDA
-420 LAETRRPLVRLRD
+420 LAEARRPLVRLRD

-442 VARAQRRRMEPL
+442 VARARRRRMQPL
-454 TPMEALSAALTGEV
+454 TPMEALGAALTGEV
-468 ERSEMGVPP
+468 ER
-477 AGGWGRD
+477 D
-484 GEAFVCEAVGAFGE
+484 GETLRCAAVGALAE

-503 RDPEVRTPTPQP
+503 RDPESRTPAPQP

-586 QREAARFAPATPV
+586 QREAARFAPSTPV

-609 EDLADDEIVLVT
+609 KDLAGDEIVLVT
-621 YGVLRRDRK
+621 YGVLRRDRET
-630 ALAETAWSLV
+630 LAENAWSLI

-695 SLTAFRDRHARAIEA
+695 PLTVFRDRHARAIES
-710 GTDSEGSAAAE
+710 GEDPQAAE

-731 LRRKKSDPGIAPEL
+731 LRRRKSDPGIAPEL
-745 PAKTETDRVVS
+745 PAKTETDRVVP

-762 GLYEAV
+762 SLYEAV
-768 VRETMVRIA
+768 VRETMAKIA
-777 ESEGIARRG
+777 EAEGIARRG
-786 LVLKLLTALK
+786 LILKLLTALK

-803 QYLREHSLS
+803 QYLRQ
-812 RSTPLGGRSG
+812 STPLQGRSG
-822 KLDLLDELLD
+822 KLALLDELVD
-832 TITAE
+832 TLTAE

-850 ATLLERHLTERGVPS
+850 ATLLEKHFAERGVPT
-865 LFLHGGTPVARRE
+865 LFLHGGTPVTARE
-878 DMVER
+878 EMVDR

-927 DRAYRIGQDRPVQV
+927 DRAYRIGQDKPVQV
-941 HKLVAEGTV
+941 HKLLAEGTV
-950 EDKVAQ
+950 EDKVAK
-956 LLASK
+956 LLESK
-961 RALADTVVGSGE
+961 RAIADAVVGSGE
-973 AALTELSDSD
+973 AALTELSDAD

>member
-1 MARVVVRKPGTG
+1 MMGRMGVARVVVREPRT
-13 AQSAPPLAVPEATSF
+13 STRITPPLATPEATAF
-28 ARELLDGGWAAVF
+28 AVALLDGGWAAVF
-41 VPGEP
+41 LPGEP
-46 ARLGRLVLWKPAG
+46 ARLGRLLLWKPTG
-59 AAAAN
+59 AAAAA
-64 GVVPVA
+64 GTVPE
-70 AGVETD
+70 GIESES
-76 AVELV
+76 VELV

-94 GYALPVAVAV
+94 GYALPAAVAVA
-104 SALAKATPS
+104 ALADARPT
-113 HPSGAAWQAAA
+113 HPSAAAWQAAS

-131 ADGRLHPALTP
+131 ADGRLHPALTD

-150 GPFTDAQRQTLEALA
+150 GPLTTVQRQTLDALG

-177 PGPAPRG
+177 PGSAPLRI
-184 VPPVRAEP
+184 AEP
-192 RTRGRI
+192 
-198 VEPAALVRQFC
+198 VALISQFC
-209 DAVADDLVRT
+209 DAVADDMVRT

-236 RAVPALREWA
+236 RAVPVLREWA
-246 EETAAAFTAEVGV
+246 EETAAAFTADVGV
-259 SLRVEVPEGRRRQFR
+259 SLRVDLPEGRRRQFR
-274 AVLQLHTA
+274 AVLQLHTT
-282 ADPALVVEAARLWS
+282 ADPALVVEAARLWNEPS
-296 EPTEVERL
+296 ETKRL
-304 LGPRTETETLL
+304 LAPRAETETLL
-315 ALRRGARAW
+315 ALRRGARVW
-324 PPLQRLLKDAAPD
+324 PPLDRLLKDAAPD
-337 RLRLTDD
+337 QLRLTDD

-353 TDALRAAGVDVHW
+353 TDTLRAAGIDVHW
-366 PRELVKALTATAEI
+366 PRELVKALSATAEI
-380 GQRTAPGSSAGGTL
+380 GQRTAPGSSAGGLL
-394 DADVLLDFHWRIAL
+394 DADALLDFRWQLSL
-408 GGEPLTEAELDA
+408 GGEPLTEAEMDA
-420 LAETRRPLVRLRD
+420 LAEARRPLVRLRD

-442 VARAQRRRMEPL
+442 VARARRRRMESL
-454 TPMEALSAALTGEV
+454 TPMEALGAALTGEV
-468 ERSEMGVPP
+468 ER
-477 AGGWGRD
+477 D
-484 GEAFVCEAVGAFGE
+484 GETITCAAVGALGD

-503 RDPEVRTPTPQP
+503 RDPESRTPATQP

-564 QTDPATAGPTL
+564 QSDPATAGPTL
-575 VVCPA
+575 VVCPT

-586 QREAARFAPATPV
+586 QREAARFAPTTPV
-599 RRYHGGDRHL
+599 RRYHGGGRHL
-609 EDLADDEIVLVT
+609 KDLAGDEIVLVT
-621 YGVLRRDRK
+621 YGVLRRDRD
-630 ALAETAWSLV
+630 ALAESAWSLI

-695 SLTAFRDRHARAIEA
+695 PLAAFRDRHARAIES
-710 GTDSEGSAAAE
+710 GEDPQAAE

-731 LRRKKSDPGIAPEL
+731 LRRRKSDPGIAPEL
-745 PAKTETDRVVS
+745 PAKTETDHVVP

-762 GLYEAV
+762 SLYEAV
-768 VRETMVRIA
+768 VRETMAKITEA
-777 ESEGIARRG
+777 DGIARRG
-786 LVLKLLTALK
+786 LILKLLTALK

-803 QYLREHSLS
+803 QYLRQ
-812 RSTPLGGRSG
+812 STPLHGRSG
-822 KLDLLDELLD
+822 KLDLLDELVD

-850 ATLLERHLTERGVPS
+850 AALLERHLAERGMPT
-865 LFLHGGTPVARRE
+865 LFLHGGTPVTARE
-878 DMVER
+878 EMVER
-883 FQRGEVP
+883 FQQGEVP

-905 TRATHV
+905 TRASHV

-927 DRAYRIGQDRPVQV
+927 DRAYRIGQDKPVQV
-941 HKLVAEGTV
+941 HKLIAEGTV
-950 EDKVAQ
+950 EDRVAK
-956 LLASK
+956 LLESK
-961 RALADTVVGSGE
+961 RALADAVVGSGE
-973 AALTELSDSD
+973 ATLTELSDAD
-983 LAELVAL
+983 LAELVTL

>member
-1 MARVVVRKPGTG
+1 MRSV
-13 AQSAPPLAVPEATSF
+13 PPLAAPESAAW
-28 ARELLDGGWAAVF
+28 ARSLLNYGWAAVF
-41 VPGEP
+41 LPGEP
-46 ARLGRLVLWKPAG
+46 ARLGRLLMWRPAG
-59 AAAAN
+59 AAAAE
-64 GVVPVA
+64 GMAPTDIETEA
-70 AGVETD
+70 A
-76 AVELV
+76 ELV

-89 RRRVE
+89 RRKVE
-94 GYALPVAVAV
+94 GYALPVALAVA
-104 SALAKATPS
+104 ALSGAQPP
-113 HPSGAAWQAAA
+113 HPSAAAWQAAA

-150 GPFTDAQRQTLEALA
+150 GPFTAAQRRTLDALA
-165 AAFPPHAHCLPE
+165 GAFPPHAHCLPE
-177 PGPAPRG
+177 PGPTPL
-184 VPPVRAEP
+184 
-192 RTRGRI
+192 RI
-198 VEPAALVRQFC
+198 TKPSALVRRFC
-209 DAVADDLVRT
+209 DAVADELVRT

-231 AWREA
+231 AWRET
-236 RAVPALREWA
+236 RTVPVLHEWA
-246 EETAAAFTAEVGV
+246 EETAAAFTADVRV
-259 SLRVEVPEGRRRQFR
+259 SLRVDVPEGRRRQFR

-282 ADPALVVEAARLWS
+282 ADPVLVVEAAQLWN
-296 EPTEVERL
+296 EPAETEHL
-304 LGPRTETETLL
+304 LGPRAETETLL
-315 ALRRGARAW
+315 ALRRGAHVW
-324 PPLQRLLKDAAPD
+324 PPLDRLLRDAAPD
-337 RLRLTDD
+337 QLRLTDD

-353 TDALRAAGVDVHW
+353 TDRLRAAGIDVHW

-380 GQRTAPGSSAGGTL
+380 GQRTAPGSSAGGML
-394 DADVLLDFHWRIAL
+394 DADTLLDFRWRLSL
-408 GGEPLTEAELDA
+408 GDDPLTEAEMDA

-442 VARAQRRRMEPL
+442 VARARRRRMEPL
-454 TPMEALSAALTGEV
+454 TPMEGLGAALTGEL
-468 ERSEMGVPP
+468 E
-477 AGGWGRD
+477 RD
-484 GEAFVCEAVGAFGE
+484 GETFRCAAVGALGD

-503 RDPEVRTPTPQP
+503 RDPESRTPAPQP
-515 AALKAT
+515 TALKAT

-564 QTDPATAGPTL
+564 QTEPATAGPTL

-609 EDLADDEIVLVT
+609 KDLAGNEIVLVT
-621 YGVLRRDRK
+621 YGVLRRDRET
-630 ALAETAWSLV
+630 LAENAWSLI

-657 ELRALPARA
+657 ELRALPGRA

-695 SLTAFRDRHARAIEA
+695 PLTAFRDRHARAIES
-710 GTDSEGSAAAE
+710 GEDPQAAE

-731 LRRKKSDPGIAPEL
+731 LRRRKSDPGIAPEL
-745 PAKTETDRVVS
+745 PAKTETDRVVPLS
-756 LTAEQA
+756 AEQA
-762 GLYEAV
+762 ILYEAV
-768 VRETMVRIA
+768 VRETMAKISEA
-777 ESEGIARRG
+777 EGIARRG

-803 QYLREHSLS
+803 QYLKEHSL
-812 RSTPLGGRSG
+812 RQSTPLNGRSG
-822 KLDLLDELLD
+822 KLDLLDELVD

-850 ATLLERHLTERGVPS
+850 ATLLEKHLAERGVPT
-865 LFLHGGTPVARRE
+865 LFLHGGTPVTARE
-878 DMVER
+878 EMVDR

-927 DRAYRIGQDRPVQV
+927 DRAYRIGQDKPVQV
-941 HKLVAEGTV
+941 HKLISEGTV
-950 EDKVAQ
+950 EDKVAK
-956 LLASK
+956 LLEAK
-961 RALADTVVGSGE
+961 RALADAVVGSGE
-973 AALTELSDSD
+973 AALTELSDAD

>member
-1 MARVVVRKPGTG
+1 MRSV
-13 AQSAPPLAVPEATSF
+13 PPLAAPESAAW
-28 ARELLDGGWAAVF
+28 ARSLLNYGWAAVF
-41 VPGEP
+41 LPGEP
-46 ARLGRLVLWKPAG
+46 ARLGRLLMWRPAG
-59 AAAAN
+59 AAAAE
-64 GVVPVA
+64 GMAPTDIETEA
-70 AGVETD
+70 A
-76 AVELV
+76 ELV

-89 RRRVE
+89 RRKVE
-94 GYALPVAVAV
+94 GYALPVALAVA
-104 SALAKATPS
+104 ALSGAQPP
-113 HPSGAAWQAAA
+113 HPSAAAWQAAA

-150 GPFTDAQRQTLEALA
+150 GPFTAAQRRTLDALA
-165 AAFPPHAHCLPE
+165 GAFPPHAHCLPE
-177 PGPAPRG
+177 PGPTPL
-184 VPPVRAEP
+184 
-192 RTRGRI
+192 RI
-198 VEPAALVRQFC
+198 TKPSALVRRFC
-209 DAVADDLVRT
+209 DAVADELVRT

-231 AWREA
+231 AWRET
-236 RAVPALREWA
+236 RTVPVLHEWA
-246 EETAAAFTAEVGV
+246 EETAAAFTADVRV
-259 SLRVEVPEGRRRQFR
+259 SLRVDVPEGRRRQFR

-282 ADPALVVEAARLWS
+282 ADPVLVVEAAQLWN
-296 EPTEVERL
+296 EPAETEHL
-304 LGPRTETETLL
+304 LGPRAETETLL
-315 ALRRGARAW
+315 ALRRGAHVW
-324 PPLQRLLKDAAPD
+324 PPLDRLLRDAAPD
-337 RLRLTDD
+337 QLRLTDD

-353 TDALRAAGVDVHW
+353 TDRLRAAGIDVHW

-380 GQRTAPGSSAGGTL
+380 GQRTAPGSSAGGML
-394 DADVLLDFHWRIAL
+394 DADTLLDFRWRLSL
-408 GGEPLTEAELDA
+408 GDDPLTEAEMDA

-442 VARAQRRRMEPL
+442 VARARRRRMEPL
-454 TPMEALSAALTGEV
+454 TPMEGLGAALTGEL
-468 ERSEMGVPP
+468 E
-477 AGGWGRD
+477 RD
-484 GEAFVCEAVGAFGE
+484 GETFRCAAVGALGD

-503 RDPEVRTPTPQP
+503 RDPESRTPAPQP
-515 AALKAT
+515 TALKAT

-564 QTDPATAGPTL
+564 QTEPATAGPTL

-609 EDLADDEIVLVT
+609 KDLAGNEIVLVT
-621 YGVLRRDRK
+621 YGVLRRDRET
-630 ALAETAWSLV
+630 LAENAWSLI

-657 ELRALPARA
+657 ELRALPGRA

-695 SLTAFRDRHARAIEA
+695 PLTAFRDRHARAIES
-710 GTDSEGSAAAE
+710 GEDPQAAE

-731 LRRKKSDPGIAPEL
+731 LRRRKSDPGIAPEL
-745 PAKTETDRVVS
+745 PAKTETDRVVP

-762 GLYEAV
+762 ILYEAV
-768 VRETMVRIA
+768 VRETMAKISEA
-777 ESEGIARRG
+777 EGIARRG

-803 QYLREHSLS
+803 QYLKEHSL
-812 RSTPLGGRSG
+812 RQSTPLNGRSG
-822 KLDLLDELLD
+822 KLDLLDELVD

-850 ATLLERHLTERGVPS
+850 ATLLEKHLAERGVPT
-865 LFLHGGTPVARRE
+865 LFLHGGTPVTARE
-878 DMVER
+878 EMVDR

-927 DRAYRIGQDRPVQV
+927 DRAYRIGQDKPVQV
-941 HKLVAEGTV
+941 HKLISEGTV
-950 EDKVAQ
+950 EDKVAK
-956 LLASK
+956 LLEAK
-961 RALADTVVGSGE
+961 RALADAVVGSGE
-973 AALTELSDSD
+973 AALTELSDAD

>member
-1 MARVVVRKPGTG
+1 MRSV
-13 AQSAPPLAVPEATSF
+13 PPLAAPESAAW
-28 ARELLDGGWAAVF
+28 ARSLLDDGWAAVF
-41 VPGEP
+41 LPGEP
-46 ARLGRLVLWKPAG
+46 ARLGRLLLWQPAG
-59 AAAAN
+59 AAAAESMA
-64 GVVPVA
+64 P
-70 AGVETD
+70 AGVE
-76 AVELV
+76 AESAELV

-89 RRRVE
+89 RRKAE
-94 GYALPVAVAV
+94 GYALPVALAVA
-104 SALAKATPS
+104 ALSGAQPP
-113 HPSGAAWQAAA
+113 HPSAAAWQAAA

-150 GPFTDAQRQTLEALA
+150 GPFTAAQRRTLDALA
-165 AAFPPHAHCLPE
+165 ATFPPHGHCLPE
-177 PGPAPRG
+177 PGPAPLRIT
-184 VPPVRAEP
+184 EP
-192 RTRGRI
+192 G
-198 VEPAALVRQFC
+198 ALVRRFC
-209 DAVADDLVRT
+209 DAVADELVRT

-231 AWREA
+231 AWRET
-236 RAVPALREWA
+236 RAVPVLHEWA
-246 EETAAAFTAEVGV
+246 EETAAAFTADVRV
-259 SLRVEVPEGRRRQFR
+259 SLRVDVPEGRRRQFR

-282 ADPALVVEAARLWS
+282 ADPALVVEAAQLWS
-296 EPTEVERL
+296 EPAATERL
-304 LGPRTETETLL
+304 LGPRAETETLL
-315 ALRRGARAW
+315 ALRRGAHVW
-324 PPLQRLLKDAAPD
+324 PPLDRLLKDAAPD
-337 RLRLTDD
+337 QLRLTDD

-353 TDALRAAGVDVHW
+353 TNTLRAAGVDVHW

-380 GQRTAPGSSAGGTL
+380 GQRTAPGSSAGGRL
-394 DADVLLDFHWRIAL
+394 DADTLLDFRWQLSL
-408 GGEPLTEAELDA
+408 GGEPLTEAEMDA

-442 VARAQRRRMEPL
+442 VARARRRRMESL
-454 TPMEALSAALTGEV
+454 APMEALGAALTGEM
-468 ERSEMGVPP
+468 E
-477 AGGWGRD
+477 RD
-484 GEAFVCEAVGAFGE
+484 GETFRCAAVGALGD

-503 RDPEVRTPTPQP
+503 RDPETRTPAPQP
-515 AALKAT
+515 SALKAT

-621 YGVLRRDRK
+621 YGVLRRDRE

-657 ELRALPARA
+657 ELRALPSRA

-695 SLTAFRDRHARAIEA
+695 PLSAFRDRHARAIES
-710 GTDSEGSAAAE
+710 GEDPQAAE

-731 LRRKKSDPGIAPEL
+731 LRRRKSDPGIAPEL
-745 PAKTETDRVVS
+745 PAKTETDRVVP

-762 GLYEAV
+762 SLYEAV
-768 VRETMVRIA
+768 VRETMAAIA
-777 ESEGIARRG
+777 EAEGIARRG
-786 LVLKLLTALK
+786 LILKLLTALK

-803 QYLREHSLS
+803 QYLRQ
-812 RSTPLGGRSG
+812 STPLHGRSG
-822 KLDLLDELLD
+822 KLALLDELVD

-850 ATLLERHLTERGVPS
+850 ATLLEKHLAERGVPT
-865 LFLHGGTPVARRE
+865 LFLHGGTPVTARE
-878 DMVER
+878 EMVER

-941 HKLVAEGTV
+941 HKLLAEGTV
-950 EDKVAQ
+950 EDKVAK
-956 LLASK
+956 LLESK
-961 RALADTVVGSGE
+961 RALADSVVGSGE
-973 AALTELSDSD
+973 AALTELSHDD

>member
-1 MARVVVRKPGTG
+1 M
-13 AQSAPPLAVPEATSF
+13 
-28 ARELLDGGWAAVF
+28 LDNGWAAVF
-41 VPGEP
+41 LPGEP
-46 ARLGRLVLWKPAG
+46 ARLGRLLLWQPAG
-59 AAAAN
+59 AAAAE
-64 GVVPVA
+64 GA
-70 AGVETD
+70 APIGVETD
-76 AVELV
+76 TVELV

-89 RRRVE
+89 RRKVT
-94 GYALPVAVAV
+94 GHALPAALAVAALTGAQPPNP
-104 SALAKATPS
+104 SA
-113 HPSGAAWQAAA
+113 AAWQAAA
-124 RFALRLL
+124 RLALRLL

-150 GPFTDAQRQTLEALA
+150 GPFTAAQRQNLDALA

-177 PGPAPRG
+177 PGP
-184 VPPVRAEP
+184 PPVRIAEP
-192 RTRGRI
+192 T
-198 VEPAALVRQFC
+198 ALVRQFC

-231 AWREA
+231 AWRET

-246 EETAAAFTAEVGV
+246 EETATAFTADVGV
-259 SLRVEVPEGRRRQFR
+259 SLRVDPPEGRRRVFR
-274 AVLQLHTA
+274 AVPQLHTA
-282 ADPALVVEAARLWS
+282 ADPGLVVEAARLWS
-296 EPTEVERL
+296 EPDEVERL
-304 LGPRTETETLL
+304 LGPRAETETLL

-324 PPLQRLLKDAAPD
+324 PPLQRLLRDTAPD
-337 RLRLTDD
+337 ELRLSDD
-344 EAFDLLGDA
+344 EVLDLLGDA
-353 TDALRAAGVDVHW
+353 TDTLRSAGIDVHW

-380 GQRTAPGSSAGGTL
+380 GQRTAPGSSAGGL
-394 DADVLLDFHWRIAL
+394 LGADALLDFRWQISL
-408 GGEPLTEAELDA
+408 GGEPLTEAEMDA

-442 VARAQRRRMEPL
+442 VARVRRRRMEPL
-454 TPMEALSAALTGEV
+454 TPMEALSATLTGEV
-468 ERSEMGVPP
+468 ER
-477 AGGWGRD
+477 D
-484 GEAFVCEAVGAFGE
+484 GEQIPCEAVGALDD

-503 RDPEVRTPTPQP
+503 RDPESRTPAPQP
-515 AALKAT
+515 AALKAM
-521 LRDYQKRG
+521 LRDYQRRG

-575 VVCPA
+575 VACPA

-586 QREAARFAPATPV
+586 EREAARFAPSTPV
-599 RRYHGGDRHL
+599 RRYHGGERHL
-609 EDLADDEIVLVT
+609 DDLVDDEIVLVT
-621 YGVLRRDRK
+621 YGVLRHDRE
-630 ALAETAWSLV
+630 ALAGSDWSLI

-657 ELRALPARA
+657 ELRAVPARA

-695 SLTAFRDRHARAIEA
+695 PLAAFRDRHARAIESGEDPEAA
-710 GTDSEGSAAAE
+710 G

-731 LRRKKSDPGIAPEL
+731 LRRRKSDPGIAPEL
-745 PAKTETDRVVS
+745 PAKTETERVVA

-768 VRETMVRIA
+768 VRETMAKIE

-786 LVLKLLTALK
+786 LVLKLLTGLK

-803 QYLREHSLS
+803 QYLRQ
-812 RSTPLGGRSG
+812 STPLGGRSG
-822 KLDLLDELLD
+822 KLDLLDELLG

-850 ATLLERHLTERGVPS
+850 ATLLEKHLAEHGTPT

-878 DMVER
+878 EMVER

-941 HKLVAEGTV
+941 HKLIAEGTV

-956 LLASK
+956 LLESK
-961 RALADTVVGSGE
+961 RTLADAVVGSGE
-973 AALTELSDSD
+973 AALTELSDAD

>member
-1 MARVVVRKPGTG
+1 MRSV
-13 AQSAPPLAVPEATSF
+13 PPLAAPESAAW
-28 ARELLDGGWAAVF
+28 ARSRLNDGWAAVF
-41 VPGEP
+41 LPGEP
-46 ARLGRLVLWKPAG
+46 ARLGRLLLWQPAG
-59 AAAAN
+59 LAAESKA
-64 GVVPVA
+64 P
-70 AGVETD
+70 AGVETE
-76 AVELV
+76 AAELV

-89 RRRVE
+89 RRKVE
-94 GYALPVAVAV
+94 GYGLPVALAVA
-104 SALAKATPS
+104 ALSGAQPP
-113 HPSGAAWQAAA
+113 HPSAAAWQAAA

-150 GPFTDAQRQTLEALA
+150 GPYTAAQRRTLDALA
-165 AAFPPHAHCLPE
+165 AAFPPHGHCLPE
-177 PGPAPRG
+177 PGPAPLRIT
-184 VPPVRAEP
+184 EP
-192 RTRGRI
+192 G
-198 VEPAALVRQFC
+198 ALVRRFC
-209 DAVADDLVRT
+209 DAVADELVRT

-231 AWREA
+231 AWRET
-236 RAVPALREWA
+236 RAVPALHEWA
-246 EETAAAFTAEVGV
+246 EETAAAFTADVKI
-259 SLRVEVPEGRRRQFR
+259 SLRVDVPEGRRRQFR

-282 ADPALVVEAARLWS
+282 ADPALVVEAAQLWS
-296 EPTEVERL
+296 EPAATERL
-304 LGPRTETETLL
+304 LGPRAETETLL
-315 ALRRGARAW
+315 ALRRGAHVW
-324 PPLQRLLKDAAPD
+324 PPLNRLLKDAAPD
-337 RLRLTDD
+337 QVRLTDD

-353 TDALRAAGVDVHW
+353 TDTLRVAGIDVHW

-380 GQRTAPGSSAGGTL
+380 GQRTAPGSSAGGML
-394 DADVLLDFHWRIAL
+394 DADALLDFRWQLSL
-408 GGEPLTEAELDA
+408 GGDPLTEAEMDA
-420 LAETRRPLVRLRD
+420 LAEARRPLVRLRD

-442 VARAQRRRMEPL
+442 VARARRRRMEPL
-454 TPMEALSAALTGEV
+454 TPMEALGAALTGEV
-468 ERSEMGVPP
+468 ER
-477 AGGWGRD
+477 D
-484 GEAFVCEAVGAFGE
+484 GETITCAAVGALGD

-503 RDPEVRTPTPQP
+503 RDPESRPPTAQP

-529 LAWLAEMC
+529 LAWLAEMA

-575 VVCPA
+575 VVCPT

-609 EDLADDEIVLVT
+609 KDLAGDEIVLVT
-621 YGVLRRDRK
+621 YGVLRRDRD
-630 ALAETAWSLV
+630 ALAESAWSLI

-695 SLTAFRDRHARAIEA
+695 PLAAFRDRHARAIES
-710 GTDSEGSAAAE
+710 GEDPQAAE

-731 LRRKKSDPGIAPEL
+731 LRRRKSDPGIAPEL
-745 PAKTETDRVVS
+745 PAKTETDRVVP

-762 GLYEAV
+762 SLYEAV
-768 VRETMVRIA
+768 VRETMAKIA
-777 ESEGIARRG
+777 EADGIARRG
-786 LVLKLLTALK
+786 LILKLLTALK

-803 QYLREHSLS
+803 QYLRQSA
-812 RSTPLGGRSG
+812 PLHGRSG
-822 KLDLLDELLD
+822 KLDLLDELVD

-850 ATLLERHLTERGVPS
+850 AALLERHLAERGMPT
-865 LFLHGGTPVARRE
+865 LFLHGGTPVTARE
-878 DMVER
+878 EMVER

-927 DRAYRIGQDRPVQV
+927 DRAYRIGQDKPVQV
-941 HKLVAEGTV
+941 HKLIAEGTV
-950 EDKVAQ
+950 EDRVAK
-956 LLASK
+956 LLESK
-961 RALADTVVGSGE
+961 RALADAVVGSGE
-973 AALTELSDSD
+973 ATLTELSDAD

-990 GRQS
+990 GKQS

>member
-1 MARVVVRKPGTG
+1 MATP
-13 AQSAPPLAVPEATSF
+13 QATAF
-28 ARELLDGGWAAVF
+28 ARALLDGGWAAVF
-41 VPGEP
+41 LPGEP
-46 ARLGRLVLWKPAG
+46 ARLGRLLLWKPAG
-59 AAAAN
+59 ALAEDGTA
-64 GVVPVA
+64 P
-70 AGVETD
+70 AGVEPES
-76 AVELV
+76 VELV

-94 GYALPVAVAV
+94 GYALPVALAV
-104 SALAKATPS
+104 SALAGAQPP
-113 HPSGAAWQAAA
+113 HPSAAAWQAAA

-142 AGYDTWQA
+142 AGYDSWQA
-150 GPFTDAQRQTLEALA
+150 GPFTAAQRQTLDALA

-177 PGPAPRG
+177 PGAAPL
-184 VPPVRAEP
+184 
-192 RTRGRI
+192 RI
-198 VEPAALVRQFC
+198 AEPAALVRQFC

-219 PAAPLAMGALPY
+219 PAAPLAMGSLPY
-231 AWREA
+231 AWRET
-236 RAVPALREWA
+236 RAVPALHEWA
-246 EETAAAFTAEVGV
+246 EETTAAFTAEVGV
-259 SLRVEVPEGRRRQFR
+259 SLRVDLPEGRRRQFR

-282 ADPALVVEAARLWS
+282 ADPALVVGAARLWS
-296 EPTEVERL
+296 ESAEVERL
-304 LGPRTETETLL
+304 LGPRAETETLL
-315 ALRRGARAW
+315 ALRRGARSW
-324 PPLQRLLKDAAPD
+324 PPLKRLLKDAAPD
-337 RLRLTDD
+337 ELRLTDD
-344 EAFDLLGDA
+344 EAFELLGDA
-353 TDALRAAGVDVHW
+353 TDALRVAGIDVHW

-380 GQRTAPGSSAGGTL
+380 GQRTAPGSSAGGLL
-394 DADVLLDFHWRIAL
+394 DADVLLDFRWQISL
-408 GGEPLTEAELDA
+408 GGEPLTEAEMDA
-420 LAETRRPLVRLRD
+420 LTEARRPLVRLRD

-442 VARAQRRRMEPL
+442 VARARRRRMEPL

-468 ERSEMGVPP
+468 ER
-477 AGGWGRD
+477 D
-484 GEAFVCEAVGAFGE
+484 GEPIPCEAVGALGD

-503 RDPEVRTPTPQP
+503 RDPESRTPAPQP

-586 QREAARFAPATPV
+586 QREAARFAPSIPV

-621 YGVLRRDRK
+621 YGVLRRDREV
-630 ALAETAWSLV
+630 LAETAWSLL

-657 ELRALPARA
+657 QLRALPARA

-695 SLTAFRDRHARAIEA
+695 PLTAFRDRHARAIEA
-710 GTDSEGSAAAE
+710 GEDPEAAE

-731 LRRKKSDPGIAPEL
+731 LRRRKSDPGIAPEL

-756 LTAEQA
+756 LTAEQTS
-762 GLYEAV
+762 LYEAV
-768 VRETMVRIA
+768 VRETMAKIA
-777 ESEGIARRG
+777 EAEGIARRG

-803 QYLREHSLS
+803 QYLRQ
-812 RSTPLGGRSG
+812 STPLRGRSG
-822 KLDLLDELLD
+822 KLDLLDELVD

-850 ATLLERHLTERGVPS
+850 ATLLERHLAERGTPT

-878 DMVER
+878 EMVER

-927 DRAYRIGQDRPVQV
+927 DRAYRIGQDKPVQV
-941 HKLVAEGTV
+941 HKLIAEGTV
-950 EDKVAQ
+950 EDKVAK
-956 LLASK
+956 LLESK
-961 RALADTVVGSGE
+961 RALADAVVGSGE
-973 AALTELSDSD
+973 AALTELSDAD
-983 LAELVAL
+983 LAELVTL